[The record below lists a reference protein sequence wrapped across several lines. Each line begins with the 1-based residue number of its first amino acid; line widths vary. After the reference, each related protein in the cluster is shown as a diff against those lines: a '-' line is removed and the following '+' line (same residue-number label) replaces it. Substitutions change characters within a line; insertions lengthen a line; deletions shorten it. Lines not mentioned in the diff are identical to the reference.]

1 MTNKKF
7 KLTAAAVAL
16 AACAAAQPVSAS
28 AADELP
34 DAFPEQDA
42 VVQPKKA
49 PAADTAE
56 INDTVSP
63 SAADAAQDTTPGD
76 DSDPAE
82 EPQPALPVLGPKDT
96 VAYPPAETVQNPDGS
111 VTETAQGTVT
121 DGETGKDKG
130 TADKT
135 ETRTDESSTTYD
147 PAGTVVDKTTTK
159 NPDGSVTETTT
170 TVSQGTTTTTTTVEG
185 SASSS
190 TSKTETTPKD
200 ELDADEELKD
210 ITVDWSTGKGA
221 DVGGGYTVTDASDVS
236 EDGNSRQLTLTKV
249 THETGSMEG
258 QDIAKLIDAG
268 YVDNGDGTYTL
279 TKTITDANGRQ
290 QQTTVTVDSSTASRT
305 VTTTLIVKVEKSTQH
320 GHEDVKQDYT
330 YPPETTLTDPAGNS
344 YTLSIA
350 DLLADPDAQRSE
362 DGKTITVQKGS
373 KTYTLTLGDET
384 TAGQAELS
392 NQDLAALMGGEEK
405 GYTVGKDGALYL
417 TKDGETCKLDADQTA
432 LLRKQMKVHVK
443 VENDKGTLGSQQL
456 ANGSQ
461 TPEQAAAAAK
471 QAALEKALTA
481 AAAKASGAENV
492 SFADFT
498 RNEDGSYT
506 YTHDRK
512 TYTFAV
518 TVSGET
524 SETYQVTETASET
537 NNGESGTHTVTGS
550 ATAGGAVIA
559 WSSESGKPY
568 FQLDGST
575 AASPLTDKL
584 DAPEGASDIKTDAEG
599 RVTEYTRTVDGKT
612 KVYRFH
618 YDSSASLTDDEK
630 RDYALKQLAAEKGM
644 TVEQLVA
651 AGYTVT
657 DTSFTGLTRIAWDVF
672 DKADSTE
679 APGTVQQGDSWT
691 ITPAGEGDDATYTI
705 VKNDHTYTGLKK
717 DGDTYTSEV
726 TDASGK
732 TVKTTITLK
741 NKNELTDKQI
751 LALLADKTAGA
762 SDLAVTRKDGKVTAT
777 YTKGQTIYT
786 IDCTDLLE
794 QTLSVETRESW
805 SLSETRTEDEKD
817 DAYQKL
823 WDQIDAIR
831 QSLKPNQVLKV
842 GDMEITSTSTKEDII
857 KKITTAVSLNNM
869 NEDQLAKILKEQEKL
884 AQDPNKKVWVNE
896 DTVGTQYEA
905 MYHEL
910 RKNYYTGGTNDD
922 LKHLELITDSTLHL
936 LPDEGG
942 SSKTT
947 DCLIIR
953 NGLQLEWNYNVD
965 DLLNKPA
972 SNQKAGLA
980 KNIGFDKTDGI
991 QGFYEYA
998 RTENQEY
1005 NNNPT
1010 KSAFYKLTGTVVYD
1024 ALTNADGTVQHYA
1037 TYGEAVAAYKA
1048 AMEAQ
1053 GKKVTDADIQRQVVR
1068 LSDQSWYD
1076 ANKGTP
1082 ETVWYQVYLNNSKL
1096 SAYGYMDVSSNKCAN
1111 ATKAR
1116 WNHSNSWYGG
1126 YDLKISDL
1134 VQVESGEVVGQNE
1147 STIKTYVAPLTVITK
1162 EDDAVGTSMS
1172 ARTASTAAYS
1182 GSGWQQRGSYT
1193 AGFQQTTTE
1202 TTTETGTGTY
1212 DTVKPWQ
1219 QTTAET
1225 DATAEKLDGKITYTY
1240 RSEKDPVVT
1249 LDGDKTV
1256 QTDTKASV
1264 RYTYGCVSTTDA
1276 APLVTTTTQTKPGT
1290 PEQTPADSLPAETP
1304 ADTVVPPA
1312 ETPTVTP
1319 AAPAASTLPQTGVNR
1334 LAVLFSALSGSLLLG
1349 LGAALN
1355 RRKENR

>member
-16 AACAAAQPVSAS
+16 AACAAAQPVSAA

-42 VVQPKKA
+42 VVQPEKA

-147 PAGTVVDKTTTK
+147 PAGTVVDKTTTE

-170 TVSQGTTTTTTTVEG
+170 TVSQGSTTTTTTVEG
-185 SASSS
+185 SVSSS

-221 DVGGGYTVTDASDVS
+221 KVGGDYTVTDESALS

-249 THETGSMEG
+249 THETGSMAG

-305 VTTTLIVKVEKSTQH
+305 VTTTLIIKVEKSTHH
-320 GHEDVKQDYT
+320 GREDVKQDYT
-330 YPPETTLTDPAGNS
+330 YPSETTLTDGAGNS

-362 DGKTITVQKGS
+362 DGKTITVKQGS

-405 GYTVGKDGALYL
+405 GYTVGKDGAIYL
-417 TKDGETCKLDADQTA
+417 TRDGETCKLDADQTA
-432 LLRKQMKVHVK
+432 LLRKQMNVHVK

-456 ANGSQ
+456 ADGSQ
-461 TPEQAAAAAK
+461 TPQQAADAAK
-471 QAALEKALTA
+471 QAALENALTA
-481 AAAKASGAENV
+481 AAAKASGVETV
-492 SFADFT
+492 SFSELTLNA
-498 RNEDGSYT
+498 NGSYT
-506 YTHDRK
+506 YTHDGK

-524 SETYQVTETASET
+524 GETYQVTETASET

-559 WSSESGKPY
+559 WSESGKPY

-584 DAPEGASDIKTDAEG
+584 GAPSDATDIKTDAEG
-599 RVTEYTRTVDGKT
+599 RVTEYTRTVGGKT

-618 YDSSASLTDDEK
+618 YDSASLTDDEK
-630 RDYALKQLAAEKGM
+630 QAYALKQLAAEKGM

-672 DKADSTE
+672 EKADSTG
-679 APGTVQQGDSWT
+679 ASSTVQQGSSWT

-705 VKNDHTYTGLKK
+705 VKNGQTYTGLKK

-732 TVKTTITLK
+732 TTKTTITLK
-741 NKNELTDKQI
+741 NKNDLTDKQI
-751 LALLADKTAGA
+751 LALLADRTAGA

-794 QTLSVETRESW
+794 QTLSVETRENYTI
-805 SLSETRTEDEKD
+805 SETRTEDDKD
-817 DAYQKL
+817 DAYNEL
-823 WDQIDAIR
+823 WKQIDAIR
-831 QSLKPNQVLKV
+831 ATLKPNQVLKV
-842 GDMEITSTSTKEDII
+842 GDVEITSKSTKTDII
-857 KKITTAVSLNNM
+857 QKITTAVSLNNM
-869 NEDQLAKILKEQEKL
+869 NKDQLAKILKEQEKL
-884 AQDPNKKVWVNE
+884 AKDPNKKVWVNE
-896 DTVGTQYEA
+896 DTKGTKDESLYYEQ
-905 MYHEL
+905 
-910 RKNYYTGGTNDD
+910 RKNFYSGASGDNLRHLD
-922 LKHLELITDSTLHL
+922 LVTDSTLCL
-936 LPDEGG
+936 LPDKDGVR
-942 SSKTT
+942 KPT

-953 NGLQLEWNYNVD
+953 DGLHLEWNYD
-965 DLLNKPA
+965 ADKLLNEPK
-972 SNQKAGLA
+972 SNQEARLTT
-980 KNIGFDKTDGI
+980 NIGYDSEGKH
-991 QGFYEYA
+991 YEYTRA
-998 RTENQEY
+998 DGSIRD

-1037 TYGEAVAAYKA
+1037 TYDEAVAAYKA

-1053 GKKVTDADIQRQVVR
+1053 DKEVTNANIQRQVVR
-1068 LSDQSWYD
+1068 LSDKCWYD
-1076 ANKGTP
+1076 SGTKN
-1082 ETVWYQVYLNNSKL
+1082 VWYQVYTNSSTL
-1096 SAYGYMDVSSNKCAN
+1096 SAYGYMDVSSNDCIN
-1111 ATKAR
+1111 VTKDR
-1116 WNHSNSWYGG
+1116 SSHTSNWYGG

-1162 EDDAVGTSMS
+1162 EADAVNTSMT
-1172 ARTASTAAYS
+1172 ACTASTAEQR
-1182 GSGWQQRGSYT
+1182 GTGWQQQGSYS

-1225 DATAEKLDGKITYTY
+1225 DETAEKLDGNVTYTY

-1256 QTDTKASV
+1256 QTDTEASV

-1276 APLVTTTTQTKPGT
+1276 APLVTTTTQTKPST

-1312 ETPTVTP
+1312 ETPAVTP

>member
-28 AADELP
+28 AAAETPELV
-34 DAFPEQDA
+34 PENDA
-42 VVQPKKA
+42 VVQPEEKETTAPAKKA
-49 PAADTAE
+49 AAADPAVEKSGTTE
-56 INDTVSP
+56 V
-63 SAADAAQDTTPGD
+63 AQTP
-76 DSDPAE
+76 
-82 EPQPALPVLGPKDT
+82 LPVLGPKDT
-96 VAYPPAETVQNPDGS
+96 IAYPPAETVQNPDGS
-111 VTETAQGTVT
+111 TTETTEGPVT
-121 DGETGKDKG
+121 DGATGKDKG

-147 PAGTVVDKTTTK
+147 PAGTVVDKTTTE

-221 DVGGGYTVTDASDVS
+221 EVGGNYIVTGESELS

-320 GHEDVKQDYT
+320 GREDVKQDYT
-330 YPPETTLTDPAGNS
+330 YPPETTLTDGAGNT
-344 YTLSIA
+344 YTLHIA
-350 DLLADPDAQRSE
+350 ELLADPAAQRSE

-461 TPEQAAAAAK
+461 TPQQAAAAAK
-471 QAALEKALTA
+471 QAALENALTA
-481 AAAKASGAENV
+481 AAAKASGVETV
-492 SFADFT
+492 SFSELTLNA
-498 RNEDGSYT
+498 NGSYT
-506 YTHDRK
+506 YTHDGK

-559 WSSESGKPY
+559 WRSESGKPY
-568 FQLDGST
+568 FQLDGNT
-575 AASPLTDKL
+575 AASPLTEAL
-584 DAPEGASDIKTDAEG
+584 GAPSDATDIKTDAEG
-599 RVTEYTRTVDGKT
+599 RVTEYTLTVGGKT

-618 YDSSASLTDDEK
+618 YDSASLTDDEK

-679 APGTVQQGDSWT
+679 TPGTVQQGSSWT

-705 VKNDHTYTGLKK
+705 VKNGQTYTGLKK

-732 TVKTTITLK
+732 TTKTTITLK
-741 NKNELTDKQI
+741 NKNDLTDKQI

-805 SLSETRTEDEKD
+805 SLSETRTEDDKD
-817 DAYQKL
+817 DAYDEL
-823 WDQIDAIR
+823 WKQIDTIR
-831 QSLKPNQVLKV
+831 KSLKPNQTLKV
-842 GDMEITSTSTKEDII
+842 GDMEITSKSTKTDII
-857 KKITTAVSLNNM
+857 QKITTAVSLNNM
-869 NEDQLAKILKEQEKL
+869 NKDQLAKILKEQEKL

-896 DTVGTQYEA
+896 DTKGTKDESLYYEQ
-905 MYHEL
+905 
-910 RKNYYTGGTNDD
+910 RKNYYSGTSGDD
-922 LKHLELITDSTLHL
+922 LRHLDLVTDSTLCL
-936 LPDEGG
+936 LPDKDGTR
-942 SSKTT
+942 KPT

-953 NGLQLEWNYNVD
+953 DGLHLEWNYD
-965 DLLNKPA
+965 ADKLLNNPK
-972 SNQKAGLA
+972 SNQEARLT
-980 KNIGFDKTDGI
+980 KNIGYDSEAKH
-991 QGFYEYA
+991 YEYT
-998 RTENQEY
+998 RIDGSIRD

-1024 ALTNADGTVQHYA
+1024 ALTDTDGAVKRYPSYDA
-1037 TYGEAVAAYKA
+1037 AVAAYKA

-1053 GKKVTDADIQRQVVR
+1053 GKEVTDADIQRQVVR
-1068 LSDQSWYD
+1068 LSDKCWYD
-1076 ANKGTP
+1076 SGTKN
-1082 ETVWYQVYLNNSKL
+1082 VWYQVYTNSSTL
-1096 SAYGYMDVSSNKCAN
+1096 SAYGYMDVSSNDCIN
-1111 ATKAR
+1111 VTKDR
-1116 WNHSNSWYGG
+1116 SNHTSNWYGG

-1172 ARTASTAAYS
+1172 ARTASTAAHS
-1182 GSGWQQRGSYT
+1182 GSGWQQQGSYR
-1193 AGFQQTTTE
+1193 AGFRQTTTG
-1202 TTTETGTGTY
+1202 TTTKTGTAAY
-1212 DTVKPWQ
+1212 DTVTPWQ

-1312 ETPTVTP
+1312 ETPAVTP

-1334 LAVLFSALSGSLLLG
+1334 LAVLFSALSGSVLLG
-1349 LGAALN
+1349 LGAVLN
-1355 RRKENR
+1355 RRKEDR

>member
-96 VAYPPAETVQNPDGS
+96 IAYPPAETVQNPDGS
-111 VTETAQGTVT
+111 TTETTEGPVT

-147 PAGTVVDKTTTK
+147 PAGTVVDKTTTE

-221 DVGGGYTVTDASDVS
+221 EVGGNYIVTGESELS

-305 VTTTLIVKVEKSTQH
+305 VTTTLIIKVEKSTQH
-320 GHEDVKQDYT
+320 GREDVKQDYT
-330 YPPETTLTDPAGNS
+330 YPPDTTLTDGAGNT
-344 YTLSIA
+344 YTLHIA
-350 DLLADPDAQRSE
+350 ELLADPAAQRSE

-471 QAALEKALTA
+471 QAALENALTA
-481 AAAKASGAENV
+481 AAAKASGVETV
-492 SFADFT
+492 SFSELTLNA
-498 RNEDGSYT
+498 NGSYT
-506 YTHDRK
+506 YTHDGK

-559 WSSESGKPY
+559 WRSESGKPY
-568 FQLDGST
+568 FQLDGNT
-575 AASPLTDKL
+575 AASPLTEAL
-584 DAPEGASDIKTDAEG
+584 GAPSDATDIKTDAEG
-599 RVTEYTRTVDGKT
+599 RVTEYTLTVGGKT

-618 YDSSASLTDDEK
+618 YDSASLTDDEK
-630 RDYALKQLAAEKGM
+630 QAYALKQLAAEKGM

-679 APGTVQQGDSWT
+679 TPGTVQQGSSWT

-705 VKNDHTYTGLKK
+705 VKNGQTYTGLKK

-732 TVKTTITLK
+732 TTKTTITLK
-741 NKNELTDKQI
+741 NKNDLTDKQI

-817 DAYQKL
+817 DAYDEL
-823 WDQIDAIR
+823 WKQIDAIR
-831 QSLKPNQVLKV
+831 ATLKPNQVLKV
-842 GDMEITSTSTKEDII
+842 GDMEITSTSTKTDII
-857 KKITTAVSLNNM
+857 QKITTAVSLNNM
-869 NEDQLAKILKEQEKL
+869 NKDQLANILKEQEAL

-896 DTVGTQYEA
+896 DTKGTKDESLYYEQ
-905 MYHEL
+905 
-910 RKNYYTGGTNDD
+910 RKNYYSGTSGDD
-922 LKHLELITDSTLHL
+922 LRHLDLVTDSTLRL
-936 LPDEGG
+936 LPGKDGTR
-942 SSKTT
+942 KPT

-953 NGLQLEWNYNVD
+953 DGLHLEWNYD
-965 DLLNKPA
+965 ADKLLNEPT
-972 SNQKAGLA
+972 SNQEARLTT
-980 KNIGFDKTDGI
+980 NIGYDSEGKH
-991 QGFYEYA
+991 YEYT
-998 RTENQEY
+998 RIDGSIRD

-1024 ALTNADGTVQHYA
+1024 ALTNADGTIQHYA
-1037 TYGEAVAAYKA
+1037 TYDEAVAAYKA

-1068 LSDQSWYD
+1068 LSDKCWYD
-1076 ANKGTP
+1076 SGTKN
-1082 ETVWYQVYLNNSKL
+1082 VWYQVYTNSSTL
-1096 SAYGYMDVSSNKCAN
+1096 SAYGYMDVSSNDCIN
-1111 ATKAR
+1111 VTKDR
-1116 WNHSNSWYGG
+1116 SSHTSNWYGG

-1147 STIKTYVAPLTVITK
+1147 STIKTYLAPLTVITK

-1182 GSGWQQRGSYT
+1182 GSGWQQQGSYS
-1193 AGFQQTTTE
+1193 AGFRQTTTG
-1202 TTTETGTGTY
+1202 TTTKTGTAAY
-1212 DTVKPWQ
+1212 DTVTPWQ

-1312 ETPTVTP
+1312 ETPAVTP

>member
-28 AADELP
+28 AAAETPELV
-34 DAFPEQDA
+34 PENDA
-42 VVQPKKA
+42 VVQPEEKETTA
-49 PAADTAE
+49 PAKK
-56 INDTVSP
+56 
-63 SAADAAQDTTPGD
+63 AADA
-76 DSDPAE
+76 DPAVE
-82 EPQPALPVLGPKDT
+82 KSGTTEVAQTPLPVLGPKDT
-96 VAYPPAETVQNPDGS
+96 IAYPPAETVQNPDGS
-111 VTETAQGTVT
+111 TTETTEGPVT

-221 DVGGGYTVTDASDVS
+221 EVGGNYIVTGESELS

-249 THETGSMEG
+249 THETGSMAG

-320 GHEDVKQDYT
+320 GREDVKQDYT
-330 YPPETTLTDPAGNS
+330 YPPETTLTDGAGNS
-344 YTLSIA
+344 YTLHIA
-350 DLLADPDAQRSE
+350 ELLADPDAQRSE
-362 DGKTITVQKGS
+362 DGKTITVKKGS

-392 NQDLAALMGGEEK
+392 NKDLAALMGGEEK
-405 GYTVGKDGALYL
+405 GYTVGKDGAIYL

-471 QAALEKALTA
+471 QAALENALTA
-481 AAAKASGAENV
+481 AAAKASGVETV
-492 SFADFT
+492 SFSELTLNA
-498 RNEDGSYT
+498 NGSYT
-506 YTHDRK
+506 YTHDGK

-550 ATAGGAVIA
+550 ATAGGATIA
-559 WSSESGKPY
+559 WRKDGKPY

-575 AASPLTDKL
+575 ADSPLTDKL
-584 DAPEGASDIKTDAEG
+584 GAPSDATDIKTDAEG

-618 YDSSASLTDDEK
+618 YDSSASLTEPEK
-630 RDYALKQLAAEKGM
+630 KDYALKQLAAEKGM

-691 ITPAGEGDDATYTI
+691 IAPAGEGDDATYTI
-705 VKNDHTYTGLKK
+705 VKNGHTYTGLKK

-726 TDASGK
+726 TNADGK
-732 TVKTTITLK
+732 TTKTTITLTSK
-741 NKNELTDKQI
+741 NDLTDKQI

-762 SDLAVTRKDGKVTAT
+762 TDLAVTRKDGKVTAT
-777 YTKGQTIYT
+777 YTKDHTIYT
-786 IDCTDLLE
+786 IDCTGLLE
-794 QTLSVETRESW
+794 QTLSVETRENW
-805 SLSETRTEDEKD
+805 SLSETRTEDDKE
-817 DAYQKL
+817 DAYDEL
-823 WDQIDAIR
+823 WKKIDAIR
-831 QSLKPNQVLKV
+831 KSLKPNQTLKV
-842 GDMEITSTSTKEDII
+842 GDVEITSESTKTDII
-857 KKITTAVSLNNM
+857 QKITTAVSLNNM
-869 NEDQLAKILKEQEKL
+869 NKDQLAKILKEQEAL
-884 AQDPNKKVWVNE
+884 AKDPNKKVWVNE

-910 RKNYYTGGTNDD
+910 RNNYYTGGTNDY
-922 LKHLELITDSTLHL
+922 LQHLELVTDSTLHL
-936 LPDEGG
+936 LPDKDGVRQ
-942 SSKTT
+942 SS

-953 NGLQLEWNYNVD
+953 DGLHLEWNYD
-965 DLLNKPA
+965 ADKLLNDPK
-972 SNQKAGLA
+972 SNKEAGLA
-980 KNIGFDKTDGI
+980 KNIGYDKTGGI

-998 RTENQEY
+998 RTERQEH

-1010 KSAFYKLTGTVVYD
+1010 KSAFYRLTGTVVYD
-1024 ALTNADGTVQHYA
+1024 ALTDTDGAVQHYTSYDA
-1037 TYGEAVAAYKA
+1037 AVAAYKA

-1111 ATKAR
+1111 VTKAR

-1147 STIKTYVAPLTVITK
+1147 STIKTYLAPLTVITK
-1162 EDDAVGTSMS
+1162 EDDAVGTSMT
-1172 ARTASTAAYS
+1172 ARTASTADHS
-1182 GSGWQQRGSYT
+1182 GSGWQQQGSYS
-1193 AGFQQTTTE
+1193 AGFQQTTTK
-1202 TTTETGTGTY
+1202 TTTATGTGTY

-1225 DATAEKLDGKITYTY
+1225 DATAEKLDGKVTYTY

-1256 QTDTKASV
+1256 QTDTEASV
-1264 RYTYGCVSTTDA
+1264 TYTYGCVSTTDA
-1276 APLVTTTTQTKPGT
+1276 APLVTTTTQTTPGT

-1312 ETPTVTP
+1312 ETPAVTP

-1334 LAVLFSALSGSLLLG
+1334 LAVLFSALSGSVLLG
-1349 LGAALN
+1349 LGAVLN
-1355 RRKENR
+1355 RRKEDR

>member
-42 VVQPKKA
+42 VVQPEKA

-147 PAGTVVDKTTTK
+147 PAGTVVDKTTTE

-221 DVGGGYTVTDASDVS
+221 EVGGNYTVTGESELS

-305 VTTTLIVKVEKSTQH
+305 VTTTLIIKVEKSTQH
-320 GHEDVKQDYT
+320 GREDVKQDYT
-330 YPPETTLTDPAGNS
+330 YPPETTLTDGAGNS
-344 YTLSIA
+344 YTLHIA
-350 DLLADPDAQRSE
+350 ELLADPDAQRSE

-432 LLRKQMKVHVK
+432 LLRKQIKVHVK

-456 ANGSQ
+456 ADGSQ
-461 TPEQAAAAAK
+461 TPQQAAAAAK
-471 QAALEKALTA
+471 QAALENALTA
-481 AAAKASGAENV
+481 AAAKASGVETV
-492 SFADFT
+492 SFSELTLNA
-498 RNEDGSYT
+498 NGSYT
-506 YTHDRK
+506 YTHDGK

-537 NNGESGTHTVTGS
+537 NGGESGTHTVTGS

-559 WSSESGKPY
+559 WRSESGKPY

-575 AASPLTDKL
+575 AASPLTDAL
-584 DAPEGASDIKTDAEG
+584 GAPSDATDIKTDAEG

-618 YDSSASLTDDEK
+618 YDSASLTDDEK
-630 RDYALKQLAAEKGM
+630 RDYALKKLAAEKDM

-679 APGTVQQGDSWT
+679 TPGTVQQGSSWT

-705 VKNDHTYTGLKK
+705 VKNGQTYTGLKK

-732 TVKTTITLK
+732 TTKTTITLK
-741 NKNELTDKQI
+741 NKNKLTDDQI
-751 LALLADKTAGA
+751 LALLADKTADA
-762 SDLAVTRKDGKVTAT
+762 TDIALTRNDGKVTVT
-777 YTKGQTIYT
+777 YTKDHTIYT
-786 IDCTDLLE
+786 IDCTGLLE

-805 SLSETRTEDEKD
+805 SLSETRTEDDKD

-842 GDMEITSTSTKEDII
+842 GDMEITSTSTKTDII
-857 KKITTAVSLNNM
+857 QKITTAVSLNNM
-869 NEDQLAKILKEQEKL
+869 NKDQLAKILKEQEKL

-896 DTVGTQYEA
+896 DTKGTKDESLYYEQ
-905 MYHEL
+905 
-910 RKNYYTGGTNDD
+910 RKNYYSGTSGDD
-922 LKHLELITDSTLHL
+922 LRHLDLVTDSTLCL
-936 LPDEGG
+936 LPDKDGTR
-942 SSKTT
+942 KPT

-953 NGLQLEWNYNVD
+953 DGLHLEWNYD
-965 DLLNKPA
+965 ADKLLNNPK
-972 SNQKAGLA
+972 SNQEARLT
-980 KNIGFDKTDGI
+980 KNIGYDSEAKH
-991 QGFYEYA
+991 YEYT
-998 RTENQEY
+998 RIDGSIRD

-1024 ALTNADGTVQHYA
+1024 ALTDTDGAVKRYPSYDA
-1037 TYGEAVAAYKA
+1037 AVAAYKA

-1053 GKKVTDADIQRQVVR
+1053 GKEVTDADIQRQVVR
-1068 LSDQSWYD
+1068 LSDKCWYD
-1076 ANKGTP
+1076 SGTKN
-1082 ETVWYQVYLNNSKL
+1082 VWYQVYTNSSTL
-1096 SAYGYMDVSSNKCAN
+1096 SAYGYMDVSSNDCIN
-1111 ATKAR
+1111 VTKDR
-1116 WNHSNSWYGG
+1116 SNHTSNWYGG

-1172 ARTASTAAYS
+1172 ARTASTAAHS
-1182 GSGWQQRGSYT
+1182 GSGWQQQGSYS
-1193 AGFQQTTTE
+1193 AGFRQTTTG
-1202 TTTETGTGTY
+1202 TTTKTGTAAY
-1212 DTVKPWQ
+1212 DTVTPWQ

-1312 ETPTVTP
+1312 ETPAVTP

-1334 LAVLFSALSGSLLLG
+1334 LAVLFSALSGSVLLG
-1349 LGAALN
+1349 LGAVLN
-1355 RRKENR
+1355 RRKEDR

>member
-96 VAYPPAETVQNPDGS
+96 IAYPPAETVQNPDGS
-111 VTETAQGTVT
+111 TTETTEGPVT

-147 PAGTVVDKTTTK
+147 PAGTVVDKTTTE

-221 DVGGGYTVTDASDVS
+221 DVGGGYTVTGESELS

-305 VTTTLIVKVEKSTQH
+305 VTTTLIIKVEKSTQH
-320 GHEDVKQDYT
+320 GREDVKQDYT
-330 YPPETTLTDPAGNS
+330 YPPETTLTDGAGNT
-344 YTLSIA
+344 YTLHIA
-350 DLLADPDAQRSE
+350 ELLADPAAQRSE

-405 GYTVGKDGALYL
+405 GYTVGKDGAIYR

-456 ANGSQ
+456 ADGSQ

-471 QAALEKALTA
+471 QAALENALTA
-481 AAAKASGAENV
+481 AAAKASGVETV
-492 SFADFT
+492 SFSELTLNA
-498 RNEDGSYT
+498 NGSYT
-506 YTHDRK
+506 YTHDGK

-559 WSSESGKPY
+559 WRSESGKPY

-575 AASPLTDKL
+575 AASPLTDAL
-584 DAPEGASDIKTDAEG
+584 GAPSDATDIKTDAEG

-630 RDYALKQLAAEKGM
+630 RDYALKKLAAEKDM

-679 APGTVQQGDSWT
+679 TPGTVQQGSSWT

-705 VKNDHTYTGLKK
+705 VKNGQTYTGLKK

-732 TVKTTITLK
+732 TLKTTITLK
-741 NKNELTDKQI
+741 NKNKLTDDQI
-751 LALLADKTAGA
+751 LALLADKTADA
-762 SDLAVTRKDGKVTAT
+762 TDIALTRNDGKVTVT
-777 YTKGQTIYT
+777 YTKDQTIYT

-805 SLSETRTEDEKD
+805 SLSETRTEDDKD
-817 DAYQKL
+817 DAYDEL
-823 WDQIDAIR
+823 WKQIDTIR
-831 QSLKPNQVLKV
+831 KSLKPNQVLKV
-842 GDMEITSTSTKEDII
+842 GDMEITSTSTKTDII
-857 KKITTAVSLNNM
+857 QKITTAVSLNNM

-896 DTVGTQYEA
+896 DTKGTKDESLYYEQ
-905 MYHEL
+905 
-910 RKNYYTGGTNDD
+910 RKNYYSGTSGDD
-922 LKHLELITDSTLHL
+922 LRHLDLVTDSTLCL
-936 LPDEGG
+936 LPDKDGVRQ
-942 SSKTT
+942 SS

-953 NGLQLEWNYNVD
+953 DGLHLEWNYD
-965 DLLNKPA
+965 ADKLLNNPK
-972 SNQKAGLA
+972 SNQEARLT
-980 KNIGFDKTDGI
+980 KNIGYDSEAKH
-991 QGFYEYA
+991 YEYT
-998 RTENQEY
+998 RIDGSIRD

-1024 ALTNADGTVQHYA
+1024 ALTDTDGAVKRYPSYDA
-1037 TYGEAVAAYKA
+1037 AVAAYKA

-1053 GKKVTDADIQRQVVR
+1053 GKEVTDADIQRQVVR
-1068 LSDQSWYD
+1068 LSDKCWYD
-1076 ANKGTP
+1076 SGTKN
-1082 ETVWYQVYLNNSKL
+1082 VWYQVYTNSSTL
-1096 SAYGYMDVSSNKCAN
+1096 SAYGYMDVSSNDCIN
-1111 ATKAR
+1111 VTKDR
-1116 WNHSNSWYGG
+1116 SSHTSNWYGG

-1172 ARTASTAAYS
+1172 TRTASTAAHS
-1182 GSGWQQRGSYT
+1182 GSGWQQQGSYR
-1193 AGFQQTTTE
+1193 AGFRQTATE
-1202 TTTETGTGTY
+1202 TTTATGTGTY

-1276 APLVTTTTQTKPGT
+1276 APLVTTTTQTTPGT

-1312 ETPTVTP
+1312 EAPAVTP

>member
-28 AADELP
+28 AAAETPELV
-34 DAFPEQDA
+34 PENDA
-42 VVQPKKA
+42 VVQPEEKETTA
-49 PAADTAE
+49 PAKK
-56 INDTVSP
+56 
-63 SAADAAQDTTPGD
+63 AADA
-76 DSDPAE
+76 DPAVE
-82 EPQPALPVLGPKDT
+82 KSGTTEVAQTPLPVLGPKDT
-96 VAYPPAETVQNPDGS
+96 IAYPPAETVQNPDGS
-111 VTETAQGTVT
+111 TTETTEGPVT
-121 DGETGKDKG
+121 DGATGKDKG
-130 TADKT
+130 IADKT

-147 PAGTVVDKTTTK
+147 PAGTVVDKTTTE

-221 DVGGGYTVTDASDVS
+221 EVGGNYIVTGESELS

-249 THETGSMEG
+249 THETGSMAG

-268 YVDNGDGTYTL
+268 YVNNGDGTYTL

-320 GHEDVKQDYT
+320 GREDVKQDYT
-330 YPPETTLTDPAGNS
+330 YPPETTLTDGAGNS
-344 YTLSIA
+344 YTLHIA
-350 DLLADPDAQRSE
+350 ELLADPDAQRSE
-362 DGKTITVQKGS
+362 DGKTITVKKGS

-456 ANGSQ
+456 ADGSQ

-471 QAALEKALTA
+471 QAALENALTA

-498 RNEDGSYT
+498 RNEDGTYT
-506 YTHDRK
+506 YTHDDK

-559 WSSESGKPY
+559 WRSESGKPY
-568 FQLDGST
+568 FQLDGNT
-575 AASPLTDKL
+575 AASPLTEAL
-584 DAPEGASDIKTDAEG
+584 GAPSDATDIKTDAEG
-599 RVTEYTRTVDGKT
+599 RVTEYTLTVGGKT

-618 YDSSASLTDDEK
+618 YDSASLTDDEK

-679 APGTVQQGDSWT
+679 APGTVQQGDSWSVT
-691 ITPAGEGDDATYTI
+691 ADGEGDDTTYTI
-705 VKNDHTYTGLKK
+705 VKNGHTYTGLKK

-732 TVKTTITLK
+732 TTKTTITLK
-741 NKNELTDKQI
+741 NKNDLTDKQI
-751 LALLADKTAGA
+751 LALLADRTADA
-762 SDLAVTRKDGKVTAT
+762 TDIAVTRKDGKVTAT
-777 YTKGQTIYT
+777 YTKDHTIYT
-786 IDCTDLLE
+786 IDCTGLLE
-794 QTLSVETRESW
+794 QTLSVETRENW
-805 SLSETRTEDEKD
+805 SLSETRTEDDKD
-817 DAYQKL
+817 DAYDEL
-823 WDQIDAIR
+823 WKQIDAIR
-831 QSLKPNQVLKV
+831 QTLQPNQVLKV
-842 GDMEITSTSTKEDII
+842 GDMEITSKSTKTDII
-857 KKITTAVSLNNM
+857 QKITTAVSLNNM
-869 NEDQLAKILKEQEKL
+869 NKDQLANILKEQEAL
-884 AQDPNKKVWVNE
+884 AKDQMTTGNTWNDPHK
-896 DTVGTQYEA
+896 D
-905 MYHEL
+905 
-910 RKNYYTGGTNDD
+910 YYTGESGDTI
-922 LKHLELITDSTLHL
+922 KHLELVIGSTLHL
-936 LPDEGG
+936 VPDKDG

-947 DCLIIR
+947 DCVIIGD
-953 NGLQLEWNYNVD
+953 GLHLEWNYDAD
-965 DLLNKPA
+965 DLVKDGKYTQEALLEGEIGYDDSGGN
-972 SNQKAGLA
+972 A
-980 KNIGFDKTDGI
+980 KY
-991 QGFYEYA
+991 YEYT
-998 RTENQEY
+998 RKNTEHGNWNNS

-1010 KSAFYKLTGTVVYD
+1010 RSAFYKVTGAVVYD
-1024 ALTNADGTVQHYA
+1024 AVLDETGSVQ
-1037 TYGEAVAAYKA
+1037 TFTDKNEAIAAYKA
-1048 AMEAQ
+1048 AMAAM
-1053 GKKVTDADIQRQVVR
+1053 GKKVSDDDIKRQIVEFHDEIWGSVNSSSR
-1068 LSDQSWYD
+1068 
-1076 ANKGTP
+1076 KT
-1082 ETVWYQVYLNNSKL
+1082 WYQVYTNSSKL
-1096 SAYGYMDVSSNKCAN
+1096 SAYGYLDLDSNACAN
-1111 ATKAR
+1111 STYFYKDQ
-1116 WNHSNSWYGG
+1116 SWWFGG
-1126 YDLKISDL
+1126 YDLKLSDL
-1134 VQVESGEVVGQNE
+1134 VQMESGEVVGQNE
-1147 STIKTYVAPLTVITK
+1147 STIKTYLAPLTVITK

-1172 ARTASTAAYS
+1172 ARTASTAAHS
-1182 GSGWQQRGSYT
+1182 GSGWQQQGSYS
-1193 AGFQQTTTE
+1193 AGFRQTTTG
-1202 TTTETGTGTY
+1202 TTTKTGTAAY
-1212 DTVKPWQ
+1212 DTVTPWQ

-1225 DATAEKLDGKITYTY
+1225 DETAEKLDGDVTYTY

-1256 QTDTKASV
+1256 QTDTETSV
-1264 RYTYGCVSTTDA
+1264 RYTYVCVSTTDA

-1312 ETPTVTP
+1312 EAPVVAP

-1334 LAVLFSALSGSLLLG
+1334 LAVLFSALSGSILLG

>member
-96 VAYPPAETVQNPDGS
+96 VAYPPVETVQNPDGS
-111 VTETAQGTVT
+111 TTETTEGPVT
-121 DGETGKDKG
+121 DGATGKDKG

-147 PAGTVVDKTTTK
+147 PAGTVVDKTTTE

-221 DVGGGYTVTDASDVS
+221 EVGGNYIVTGESELS

-320 GHEDVKQDYT
+320 GREDVKQDYT
-330 YPPETTLTDPAGNS
+330 YPPETTLTDGAGNT
-344 YTLSIA
+344 YTLHIA
-350 DLLADPDAQRSE
+350 DLLADPAAQRSE

-456 ANGSQ
+456 ADGSQ

-471 QAALEKALTA
+471 QAALENALTA
-481 AAAKASGAENV
+481 AAAKASGVETV
-492 SFADFT
+492 SFSELTLNA
-498 RNEDGSYT
+498 NGSYT
-506 YTHDRK
+506 YTHDGK

-559 WSSESGKPY
+559 WRSESGKPY
-568 FQLDGST
+568 FQLDGNT
-575 AASPLTDKL
+575 AASPLTEAL
-584 DAPEGASDIKTDAEG
+584 GAPSDATDIKTDAEG
-599 RVTEYTRTVDGKT
+599 RVTEYTLTVGGKT

-618 YDSSASLTDDEK
+618 YDSASLTDDEK

-679 APGTVQQGDSWT
+679 TPGTVQQGSSWT

-705 VKNDHTYTGLKK
+705 VKNGQTYTGLKK

-732 TVKTTITLK
+732 TTKTTITLK
-741 NKNELTDKQI
+741 NKNDLTDKQI

-805 SLSETRTEDEKD
+805 SLSETRTEDDKD
-817 DAYQKL
+817 DAYDEL
-823 WDQIDAIR
+823 WKQIDTIR
-831 QSLKPNQVLKV
+831 KSLKPSQTLKV
-842 GDMEITSTSTKEDII
+842 GDMEITSKSTKTDII
-857 KKITTAVSLNNM
+857 QKITTAVSLNNM
-869 NEDQLAKILKEQEKL
+869 NKDQLAKILKEQEKL

-896 DTVGTQYEA
+896 DTKGTKDESLYYEQ
-905 MYHEL
+905 
-910 RKNYYTGGTNDD
+910 RKNYYSGTSGDD
-922 LKHLELITDSTLHL
+922 LRHLDLVTDSTLCL
-936 LPDEGG
+936 LPDKDGTR
-942 SSKTT
+942 KPT

-953 NGLQLEWNYNVD
+953 DGLHLEWNYD
-965 DLLNKPA
+965 ADKLLNEPK
-972 SNQKAGLA
+972 SNQEARLTT
-980 KNIGFDKTDGI
+980 NIGYDSEGKH
-991 QGFYEYA
+991 YEYTRA
-998 RTENQEY
+998 DGSIRD

-1037 TYGEAVAAYKA
+1037 TYDEAVAAYKA

-1053 GKKVTDADIQRQVVR
+1053 DKEVTNANIQRQVVR
-1068 LSDQSWYD
+1068 LSDKCWYD
-1076 ANKGTP
+1076 SGTKN
-1082 ETVWYQVYLNNSKL
+1082 VWYQVYTNSSTL
-1096 SAYGYMDVSSNKCAN
+1096 SAYGYMDVSSNDCIN
-1111 ATKAR
+1111 VTKDR
-1116 WNHSNSWYGG
+1116 SSHTSNWYGG

-1172 ARTASTAAYS
+1172 ARTASTAAHS
-1182 GSGWQQRGSYT
+1182 GSGWQQQGSYS
-1193 AGFQQTTTE
+1193 AGFRQTTTG
-1202 TTTETGTGTY
+1202 TTTKTGTAAY
-1212 DTVKPWQ
+1212 DTVTPWQ

-1312 ETPTVTP
+1312 EAPAVTP

>member
-96 VAYPPAETVQNPDGS
+96 IAYPPAETVQNPDGS

-147 PAGTVVDKTTTK
+147 PAGTVVDKTTTE

-221 DVGGGYTVTDASDVS
+221 EVGGNYIVTGESELS

-320 GHEDVKQDYT
+320 GREDVKQDYT
-330 YPPETTLTDPAGNS
+330 YPPETTLTDGAGNT
-344 YTLSIA
+344 YTLHIA
-350 DLLADPDAQRSE
+350 ELLADPAAQRSE
-362 DGKTITVQKGS
+362 DGKTITVQKGR

-461 TPEQAAAAAK
+461 TPQQAAAAAK
-471 QAALEKALTA
+471 QAALENALTA
-481 AAAKASGAENV
+481 AAAKASGVETV
-492 SFADFT
+492 SFSELTLNA
-498 RNEDGSYT
+498 NGSYT
-506 YTHDRK
+506 YTHDGK

-559 WSSESGKPY
+559 WRSESGKPY
-568 FQLDGST
+568 FQLDGNT
-575 AASPLTDKL
+575 AASPLTEAL
-584 DAPEGASDIKTDAEG
+584 GAPSDATDIKTDAEG
-599 RVTEYTRTVDGKT
+599 RVTEYTLTVGGKT

-618 YDSSASLTDDEK
+618 YDSASLTDDEK

-672 DKADSTE
+672 EKADSTG
-679 APGTVQQGDSWT
+679 ASSTIQRGDSWSVT
-691 ITPAGEGDDATYTI
+691 ADGEGDDATYTI
-705 VKNDHTYTGLKK
+705 VKNGQTYTGLKK

-732 TVKTTITLK
+732 TLKTTITLK
-741 NKNELTDKQI
+741 NKNKLTDDQI
-751 LALLADKTAGA
+751 LALLADKTADA
-762 SDLAVTRKDGKVTAT
+762 TDLAVTRKDGKVTAT

-869 NEDQLAKILKEQEKL
+869 NKDQLAKILKEQEKL

-896 DTVGTQYEA
+896 DTKGTKDESLYYEQ
-905 MYHEL
+905 

-942 SSKTT
+942 RTKTT

-965 DLLNKPA
+965 DLLNNPK

-980 KNIGFDKTDGI
+980 KNIGFDKTGGI

-998 RTENQEY
+998 RTENQEH
-1005 NNNPT
+1005 NNNPN
-1010 KSAFYKLTGTVVYD
+1010 KSAFYRLTGTVVYD
-1024 ALTNADGTVQHYA
+1024 ALTDTDGAVQHYA
-1037 TYGEAVAAYKA
+1037 SYDAAVAAYKA

-1053 GKKVTDADIQRQVVR
+1053 GKEVTDADIQRQVVR

-1172 ARTASTAAYS
+1172 ARTASTAAHS

-1225 DATAEKLDGKITYTY
+1225 DETAEKLDGDVTYTY

-1312 ETPTVTP
+1312 EAPAVTP

-1334 LAVLFSALSGSLLLG
+1334 LAVLFSALSGSVLLG
-1349 LGAALN
+1349 LGAVLN
-1355 RRKENR
+1355 RRKEDR

>member
-96 VAYPPAETVQNPDGS
+96 IAYPPAETVQNPDGS
-111 VTETAQGTVT
+111 TTETTEGPVT

-147 PAGTVVDKTTTK
+147 PAGTVVDKTTTE

-221 DVGGGYTVTDASDVS
+221 EVGGNYIVTGESELS
-236 EDGNSRQLTLTKV
+236 EDSNSRQLTLTKV

-320 GHEDVKQDYT
+320 GREDVKQDYT
-330 YPPETTLTDPAGNS
+330 YPPETTLTDGAGNT
-344 YTLSIA
+344 YTLHIA
-350 DLLADPDAQRSE
+350 ELLADPAAQRSE

-461 TPEQAAAAAK
+461 TPQQAAAAAK
-471 QAALEKALTA
+471 QAALENALTA
-481 AAAKASGAENV
+481 AAAKASGVETV
-492 SFADFT
+492 SFSELTLNA
-498 RNEDGSYT
+498 NGSYT
-506 YTHDRK
+506 YTHDGK

-550 ATAGGAVIA
+550 ATAGSAVIA
-559 WSSESGKPY
+559 WRSESGKPY

-575 AASPLTDKL
+575 AASPLTDAL
-584 DAPEGASDIKTDAEG
+584 GAPSDATDIKTDAEG
-599 RVTEYTRTVDGKT
+599 RVTEYTLTVGGKT

-618 YDSSASLTDDEK
+618 YDSASLTDDEK

-679 APGTVQQGDSWT
+679 TPGTVQQGSSWT

-705 VKNDHTYTGLKK
+705 VKNGQTYTGLKK

-732 TVKTTITLK
+732 TTKTTITLK
-741 NKNELTDKQI
+741 NKNDLTDKQI

-805 SLSETRTEDEKD
+805 SLSETRTEDDKD
-817 DAYQKL
+817 DAYDEL
-823 WDQIDAIR
+823 WKQIDTIR
-831 QSLKPNQVLKV
+831 KSLKPSQTLKV
-842 GDMEITSTSTKEDII
+842 GDMEITSKSTKTDII
-857 KKITTAVSLNNM
+857 QKITTAVSLNNM
-869 NEDQLAKILKEQEKL
+869 NKDQLAKILKEQEKL

-896 DTVGTQYEA
+896 DTKGTKDESLYYEQ
-905 MYHEL
+905 
-910 RKNYYTGGTNDD
+910 RKNYYSGTSGDD
-922 LKHLELITDSTLHL
+922 LRHLDLVTDSTLCL
-936 LPDEGG
+936 LPDKDGTR
-942 SSKTT
+942 KPT

-953 NGLQLEWNYNVD
+953 DGLHLEWNYD
-965 DLLNKPA
+965 ADKLLNEPK
-972 SNQKAGLA
+972 SNQEARLTT
-980 KNIGFDKTDGI
+980 NIGYDSEGKH
-991 QGFYEYA
+991 YEYTRA
-998 RTENQEY
+998 DGSIRD

-1037 TYGEAVAAYKA
+1037 TYDEAVAAYKA

-1053 GKKVTDADIQRQVVR
+1053 GKEVTDADIQRQVVR
-1068 LSDQSWYD
+1068 LSDKCWYD
-1076 ANKGTP
+1076 SGTKN
-1082 ETVWYQVYLNNSKL
+1082 VWYQVYTNSSTL
-1096 SAYGYMDVSSNKCAN
+1096 SAYGYMDVSSNDCIN
-1111 ATKAR
+1111 VTKDR
-1116 WNHSNSWYGG
+1116 SNHTSNWYGG

-1172 ARTASTAAYS
+1172 ARTASTAAHS
-1182 GSGWQQRGSYT
+1182 GSGWQQQGSYR
-1193 AGFQQTTTE
+1193 AGFRQTATE
-1202 TTTETGTGTY
+1202 TTTATGTGTY

-1276 APLVTTTTQTKPGT
+1276 APLVTTTTQTTPGT

-1312 ETPTVTP
+1312 EAPVVAP

-1334 LAVLFSALSGSLLLG
+1334 LAVLFSALSGSILLG
-1349 LGAALN
+1349 LGAVLN

>member
-96 VAYPPAETVQNPDGS
+96 IAYPPAETVQNPDGS
-111 VTETAQGTVT
+111 TTETTEGPVT

-147 PAGTVVDKTTTK
+147 PAGTVVDKTTTE

-221 DVGGGYTVTDASDVS
+221 DVGGGYTVTGESELS

-249 THETGSMEG
+249 THETGSMAG

-320 GHEDVKQDYT
+320 GREDVKQDYT
-330 YPPETTLTDPAGNS
+330 YPPETTLTDGAGNS

-362 DGKTITVQKGS
+362 DGKTITVQKGR

-471 QAALEKALTA
+471 QAALENALTA
-481 AAAKASGAENV
+481 AAAKASGVETV
-492 SFADFT
+492 SFSELTLNA
-498 RNEDGSYT
+498 NGSYT
-506 YTHDRK
+506 YTHDGK
-512 TYTFAV
+512 SYTFAV

-559 WSSESGKPY
+559 WRSESGKPY

-575 AASPLTDKL
+575 ANSPLTDAL
-584 DAPEGASDIKTDAEG
+584 GAPSDATDIKTDAEG

-630 RDYALKQLAAEKGM
+630 RDYALKKLAAEKDM

-679 APGTVQQGDSWT
+679 TPGTVQQGSSWT

-705 VKNDHTYTGLKK
+705 VKNGQTYTGLKK

-732 TVKTTITLK
+732 TTKTTITLK
-741 NKNELTDKQI
+741 NKNDLTDKQI

-842 GDMEITSTSTKEDII
+842 GDVEITSTSTKEDII

-869 NEDQLAKILKEQEKL
+869 NKDQLANILKEQEAL
-884 AQDPNKKVWVNE
+884 AKNPNKKVWVNE
-896 DTVGTQYEA
+896 DTKGTKDESLYYEQ
-905 MYHEL
+905 
-910 RKNYYTGGTNDD
+910 RKNYYSGTSGDD
-922 LKHLELITDSTLHL
+922 LRHLDLVTDSTLCL
-936 LPDEGG
+936 LPDKDGVRQ
-942 SSKTT
+942 SS

-953 NGLQLEWNYNVD
+953 DGLHLEWNYD
-965 DLLNKPA
+965 ADKLLNNPK
-972 SNQKAGLA
+972 SNQEARLT
-980 KNIGFDKTDGI
+980 KNIGYDSEAKH
-991 QGFYEYA
+991 YEYT
-998 RTENQEY
+998 RIDGSIRD

-1024 ALTNADGTVQHYA
+1024 ALTDTDGAVKRYPSYDA
-1037 TYGEAVAAYKA
+1037 AVAAYKA

-1053 GKKVTDADIQRQVVR
+1053 GKEVTDADIQRQVVR
-1068 LSDQSWYD
+1068 LSDKCWYD
-1076 ANKGTP
+1076 SGTKN
-1082 ETVWYQVYLNNSKL
+1082 VWYQVYTNSSTL
-1096 SAYGYMDVSSNKCAN
+1096 SAYGYMDVSSNDCIN
-1111 ATKAR
+1111 VTKDR
-1116 WNHSNSWYGG
+1116 SNHTSNWYGG

-1225 DATAEKLDGKITYTY
+1225 DETAEKLDGDVTYTY

-1276 APLVTTTTQTKPGT
+1276 APLVTTTTQTTPGT

-1312 ETPTVTP
+1312 EAPAVTP

>member
-96 VAYPPAETVQNPDGS
+96 IAYPPAETVQNPDGS
-111 VTETAQGTVT
+111 TTETTEGPVT

-147 PAGTVVDKTTTK
+147 PAGTVVDKTTTE

-221 DVGGGYTVTDASDVS
+221 EVGGNYIVTGESELS

-320 GHEDVKQDYT
+320 GREDVKQDYT
-330 YPPETTLTDPAGNS
+330 YPPETTLTDGAGNT
-344 YTLSIA
+344 YTLHIA
-350 DLLADPDAQRSE
+350 ELLADPAAQRSE

-461 TPEQAAAAAK
+461 TPQQAAAAAK
-471 QAALEKALTA
+471 QAALENALTA
-481 AAAKASGAENV
+481 AAAKASGVETV
-492 SFADFT
+492 SFSELTLNA
-498 RNEDGSYT
+498 NGSYT
-506 YTHDRK
+506 YTHDGK

-550 ATAGGAVIA
+550 ATAGSAVIA
-559 WSSESGKPY
+559 WRSESGKPY

-575 AASPLTDKL
+575 AASPLTDAL
-584 DAPEGASDIKTDAEG
+584 GAPSDATDIKTDAEG
-599 RVTEYTRTVDGKT
+599 RVTEYTLTVGGKT

-618 YDSSASLTDDEK
+618 YDSASLTDDEK

-679 APGTVQQGDSWT
+679 TPGTVQQGSSWT

-705 VKNDHTYTGLKK
+705 VKNGQTYTGLKK

-732 TVKTTITLK
+732 TTKTTITLK
-741 NKNELTDKQI
+741 NKNDLTDKQI

-805 SLSETRTEDEKD
+805 SLSETRTEDDKD
-817 DAYQKL
+817 DAYDEL
-823 WDQIDAIR
+823 WKQIDTIR
-831 QSLKPNQVLKV
+831 KSLKPSQTLKV
-842 GDMEITSTSTKEDII
+842 GDMEITSKSTKTDII
-857 KKITTAVSLNNM
+857 QKITTAVSLNNM
-869 NEDQLAKILKEQEKL
+869 NKDQLAKILKEQEKL

-896 DTVGTQYEA
+896 DTKGTKDESLYYEQ
-905 MYHEL
+905 
-910 RKNYYTGGTNDD
+910 RKNYYSGTSGDD
-922 LKHLELITDSTLHL
+922 LRHLDLVTDSTLCL
-936 LPDEGG
+936 LPDKDGTR
-942 SSKTT
+942 KPT

-953 NGLQLEWNYNVD
+953 DGLHLEWNYD
-965 DLLNKPA
+965 ADKLLNNPK
-972 SNQKAGLA
+972 SNQEARLT
-980 KNIGFDKTDGI
+980 KNIGYDSEAKH
-991 QGFYEYA
+991 YEYT
-998 RTENQEY
+998 RIDGSIRD

-1024 ALTNADGTVQHYA
+1024 ALTDTDGAVKRYPSYDA
-1037 TYGEAVAAYKA
+1037 AVAAYKA

-1053 GKKVTDADIQRQVVR
+1053 GKEVTDADIQRQVVR
-1068 LSDQSWYD
+1068 LSDKCWYD
-1076 ANKGTP
+1076 SGTKN
-1082 ETVWYQVYLNNSKL
+1082 VWYQVYTNSSTL
-1096 SAYGYMDVSSNKCAN
+1096 SAYGYMDVSSNDCIN
-1111 ATKAR
+1111 VTKDR
-1116 WNHSNSWYGG
+1116 SNHTSNWYGG

-1172 ARTASTAAYS
+1172 ARTASTAAHS
-1182 GSGWQQRGSYT
+1182 GSGWQQQGSYR
-1193 AGFQQTTTE
+1193 AGFRQTATE
-1202 TTTETGTGTY
+1202 TTTATGTGTY

>member
-96 VAYPPAETVQNPDGS
+96 IAYPPAETVQNPDGS
-111 VTETAQGTVT
+111 TTETTEGPVT

-147 PAGTVVDKTTTK
+147 PAGTVVDKTTTE

-170 TVSQGTTTTTTTVEG
+170 TVIQGTTTTTTTVEG

-221 DVGGGYTVTDASDVS
+221 EVGGNYIVTGESELS

-320 GHEDVKQDYT
+320 GREDVKQDYT
-330 YPPETTLTDPAGNS
+330 YPPETTLTDGAGNS

-350 DLLADPDAQRSE
+350 DLLADPAAQRSE

-456 ANGSQ
+456 ADGSQ
-461 TPEQAAAAAK
+461 TPQQAAAAAK
-471 QAALEKALTA
+471 QAALENALTA
-481 AAAKASGAENV
+481 AAAKASGVETV
-492 SFADFT
+492 SFSELTLNA
-498 RNEDGSYT
+498 NGSYT
-506 YTHDRK
+506 YTHDGK

-559 WSSESGKPY
+559 WRSESGKPY

-575 AASPLTDKL
+575 AASPLTDAL
-584 DAPEGASDIKTDAEG
+584 GAPSDATDIKTDAEG
-599 RVTEYTRTVDGKT
+599 RVTEYTLTVGGKT

-618 YDSSASLTDDEK
+618 YDSASLTDDEK

-679 APGTVQQGDSWT
+679 TPGTVQQGSSWT

-705 VKNDHTYTGLKK
+705 VKNGQTYTGLKK

-732 TVKTTITLK
+732 TTKTTITLK
-741 NKNELTDKQI
+741 NKNDLTDKQI

-805 SLSETRTEDEKD
+805 SLSETRTEDDKD
-817 DAYQKL
+817 DAYDEL
-823 WDQIDAIR
+823 WKQIDTIR
-831 QSLKPNQVLKV
+831 KSLKPSQTLKV
-842 GDMEITSTSTKEDII
+842 GDMEITSKSTKTDII
-857 KKITTAVSLNNM
+857 QKITTAVSLNNM
-869 NEDQLAKILKEQEKL
+869 NKDQLAKILKEQEKL

-896 DTVGTQYEA
+896 DTKGTKDESLYYEQ
-905 MYHEL
+905 
-910 RKNYYTGGTNDD
+910 RKNYYSGTSGDD
-922 LKHLELITDSTLHL
+922 LRHLDLVTDSTLCL
-936 LPDEGG
+936 LPDKDGTR
-942 SSKTT
+942 KPT

-953 NGLQLEWNYNVD
+953 DGLHLEWNYD
-965 DLLNKPA
+965 ADKLLNEPK
-972 SNQKAGLA
+972 SNQEARLTT
-980 KNIGFDKTDGI
+980 NIGYDSEGKH
-991 QGFYEYA
+991 YEYTRA
-998 RTENQEY
+998 DGSIRD

-1037 TYGEAVAAYKA
+1037 TYDEAVAAYKA

-1053 GKKVTDADIQRQVVR
+1053 GKEVTDADIQRQVVR
-1068 LSDQSWYD
+1068 LSDKCWYD
-1076 ANKGTP
+1076 SGTKN
-1082 ETVWYQVYLNNSKL
+1082 VWYQVYTNSSTL
-1096 SAYGYMDVSSNKCAN
+1096 SAYGYMDVSSNDCIN
-1111 ATKAR
+1111 VTKDR
-1116 WNHSNSWYGG
+1116 SNHTSNWYGG

-1172 ARTASTAAYS
+1172 ARTASTAAHS
-1182 GSGWQQRGSYT
+1182 GSGWQQQGSYR
-1193 AGFQQTTTE
+1193 AGFRQTATE
-1202 TTTETGTGTY
+1202 TTTATGTGTY

-1312 ETPTVTP
+1312 EAPAVTP

-1334 LAVLFSALSGSLLLG
+1334 LAVLFSALSGSVLLG
-1349 LGAALN
+1349 LGAVLN
-1355 RRKENR
+1355 RRKEDR

>member
-56 INDTVSP
+56 INDTISP

-96 VAYPPAETVQNPDGS
+96 IAYPPAETVQNPDGS
-111 VTETAQGTVT
+111 TTETAQGTVT

-147 PAGTVVDKTTTK
+147 PAGTVVDKTTTE

-221 DVGGGYTVTDASDVS
+221 DVGGGYTVTGESELS

-320 GHEDVKQDYT
+320 GREDVKQDYT
-330 YPPETTLTDPAGNS
+330 YPPETTLTDGAGNS
-344 YTLSIA
+344 YTLHIA

-405 GYTVGKDGALYL
+405 GYAVGKDGAIYR

-471 QAALEKALTA
+471 QAALENALTA
-481 AAAKASGAENV
+481 AAAKASGVETV
-492 SFADFT
+492 SFSELTLNA
-498 RNEDGSYT
+498 NGSYT
-506 YTHDRK
+506 YTHDGK

-559 WSSESGKPY
+559 WRSESGKPY
-568 FQLDGST
+568 FQLDGNT
-575 AASPLTDKL
+575 AASPLTEAL
-584 DAPEGASDIKTDAEG
+584 GAPSDATDIKTDAEG
-599 RVTEYTRTVDGKT
+599 RVTEYTLTVGGKT

-618 YDSSASLTDDEK
+618 YDSASLTDDEK
-630 RDYALKQLAAEKGM
+630 RDYALKKLAAEKDM

-679 APGTVQQGDSWT
+679 ASSTIQRGDSWSVT
-691 ITPAGEGDDATYTI
+691 ADGEGDDATYTI
-705 VKNDHTYTGLKK
+705 VKNVQTYTGLKK

-732 TVKTTITLK
+732 TTKTTITLK
-741 NKNELTDKQI
+741 NKNKLTDDQI
-751 LALLADKTAGA
+751 LALLADKTADA
-762 SDLAVTRKDGKVTAT
+762 TDLAVTRKDGKVTAT

-786 IDCTDLLE
+786 IDCTGLLE

-805 SLSETRTEDEKD
+805 SLSETRTEDDKD
-817 DAYQKL
+817 DAYDEL
-823 WDQIDAIR
+823 WKQIDTIR
-831 QSLKPNQVLKV
+831 KSLKPSQTLKV
-842 GDMEITSTSTKEDII
+842 GDMEITSKSTKTDII
-857 KKITTAVSLNNM
+857 QKITTAVSLNNM
-869 NEDQLAKILKEQEKL
+869 NKDQLAKILKEQEKL

-896 DTVGTQYEA
+896 DTKGTKDESLYYEQ
-905 MYHEL
+905 
-910 RKNYYTGGTNDD
+910 RKNYYSGTSGDD
-922 LKHLELITDSTLHL
+922 LRHLDLVTDSTLCL
-936 LPDEGG
+936 LPDKDGTR
-942 SSKTT
+942 KPT

-953 NGLQLEWNYNVD
+953 DGLHLEWNYD
-965 DLLNKPA
+965 ADKLLNEPK
-972 SNQKAGLA
+972 SNQEARLTT
-980 KNIGFDKTDGI
+980 NIGYDSEGKH
-991 QGFYEYA
+991 YEYTRA
-998 RTENQEY
+998 DGSIRD

-1037 TYGEAVAAYKA
+1037 TYDEAVAAYKA

-1053 GKKVTDADIQRQVVR
+1053 GKEVTDADIQRQVVR
-1068 LSDQSWYD
+1068 LSDKCWYD
-1076 ANKGTP
+1076 SGTKN
-1082 ETVWYQVYLNNSKL
+1082 VWYQVYTNSSTL
-1096 SAYGYMDVSSNKCAN
+1096 SAYGYMDVSSNDCIN
-1111 ATKAR
+1111 VTKDR
-1116 WNHSNSWYGG
+1116 SNHTSNWYGG

-1172 ARTASTAAYS
+1172 ARTASTAAHS
-1182 GSGWQQRGSYT
+1182 GSGWQQQGSYR
-1193 AGFQQTTTE
+1193 AGFRQTATE
-1202 TTTETGTGTY
+1202 TTTATGTGTY

-1312 ETPTVTP
+1312 EAPAVTP

-1334 LAVLFSALSGSLLLG
+1334 LAVLFSALSGSVLLG
-1349 LGAALN
+1349 LGAVLN

>member
-96 VAYPPAETVQNPDGS
+96 IAYPPAETVQNPDGS
-111 VTETAQGTVT
+111 TTETTEGPVT

-147 PAGTVVDKTTTK
+147 PAGTVVDKTTTE

-221 DVGGGYTVTDASDVS
+221 EVGGNYIVTGESELS

-320 GHEDVKQDYT
+320 GREDVKQDYT
-330 YPPETTLTDPAGNS
+330 YPPETTLTDGAGNT
-344 YTLSIA
+344 YTLHIA
-350 DLLADPDAQRSE
+350 ELLADPAAQRSE

-443 VENDKGTLGSQQL
+443 VENDKGTLGSLQL

-461 TPEQAAAAAK
+461 TPQQAAAAAK
-471 QAALEKALTA
+471 QAALENALTA
-481 AAAKASGAENV
+481 AAAKASGVETV
-492 SFADFT
+492 SFSELTLNA
-498 RNEDGSYT
+498 NGSYT
-506 YTHDRK
+506 YTHDGK

-559 WSSESGKPY
+559 WRSESGKPY
-568 FQLDGST
+568 FQLDGNT
-575 AASPLTDKL
+575 AASPLTEAL
-584 DAPEGASDIKTDAEG
+584 GAPSDATDIKTDAEG
-599 RVTEYTRTVDGKT
+599 RVTEYTLTVGGKT

-618 YDSSASLTDDEK
+618 YDSASLTDDEK

-679 APGTVQQGDSWT
+679 TPGTVQQGSSWT

-705 VKNDHTYTGLKK
+705 VKNGQTYTGLKK

-732 TVKTTITLK
+732 TTKTTITLK
-741 NKNELTDKQI
+741 NKNDLTDKQI

-896 DTVGTQYEA
+896 DTKGTKDESLYYEQ
-905 MYHEL
+905 
-910 RKNYYTGGTNDD
+910 RKNYYSGTSGDD
-922 LKHLELITDSTLHL
+922 LRHLDLVTDSTLCL
-936 LPDEGG
+936 LPDKDGTR
-942 SSKTT
+942 KPT

-953 NGLQLEWNYNVD
+953 DGLHLEWNYD
-965 DLLNKPA
+965 ADKLLNNPK
-972 SNQKAGLA
+972 SNQEARLT
-980 KNIGFDKTDGI
+980 KNIGYDSEAKH
-991 QGFYEYA
+991 YEYT
-998 RTENQEY
+998 RIDGSIRD

-1024 ALTNADGTVQHYA
+1024 ALTDTDGAVKRYPSYDA
-1037 TYGEAVAAYKA
+1037 AVAAYKA

-1053 GKKVTDADIQRQVVR
+1053 GKEVTDADIQRQVVR
-1068 LSDQSWYD
+1068 LSDKCWYD
-1076 ANKGTP
+1076 SGTKN
-1082 ETVWYQVYLNNSKL
+1082 VWYQVYTNSSTL
-1096 SAYGYMDVSSNKCAN
+1096 SAYGYMDVSSNDCIN
-1111 ATKAR
+1111 VTKDR
-1116 WNHSNSWYGG
+1116 SNHTSNWYGG

-1172 ARTASTAAYS
+1172 ARTASTAAHS
-1182 GSGWQQRGSYT
+1182 GSGWQQQGSYR
-1193 AGFQQTTTE
+1193 AGFRQTATE
-1202 TTTETGTGTY
+1202 TTTATGTGTY

-1312 ETPTVTP
+1312 ETPAVTP

-1334 LAVLFSALSGSLLLG
+1334 LAVLFSALSGSVLLG
-1349 LGAALN
+1349 LGAVLN
-1355 RRKENR
+1355 RRKEDR

>member
-96 VAYPPAETVQNPDGS
+96 VAYPPAETVQNPNGS
-111 VTETAQGTVT
+111 TTETTEGPVT

-147 PAGTVVDKTTTK
+147 PAGTVVDKTTTE

-221 DVGGGYTVTDASDVS
+221 EVGGNYTVTDESELS

-320 GHEDVKQDYT
+320 GREDVKQDYT
-330 YPPETTLTDPAGNS
+330 YPPETTLTDGAGNS

-471 QAALEKALTA
+471 QAALENALTA
-481 AAAKASGAENV
+481 AAAKASGVETV
-492 SFADFT
+492 SFSELTLNA
-498 RNEDGSYT
+498 NGSYT
-506 YTHDRK
+506 YTHDGK

-559 WSSESGKPY
+559 WRSESGKPY

-575 AASPLTDKL
+575 AASPLTDAL
-584 DAPEGASDIKTDAEG
+584 GAPSDATDIKTDAEG

-630 RDYALKQLAAEKGM
+630 RDYALKKLAAEKDM

-672 DKADSTE
+672 EKADSTE
-679 APGTVQQGDSWT
+679 ASSTIQRGDSWSVT
-691 ITPAGEGDDATYTI
+691 ADGEGDDATYTI
-705 VKNDHTYTGLKK
+705 VKNSHTYTGLKK

-732 TVKTTITLK
+732 TTKTTITLK
-741 NKNELTDKQI
+741 NKNKLTDDQI
-751 LALLADKTAGA
+751 LALLADKTADA
-762 SDLAVTRKDGKVTAT
+762 TDIALTRNDGKVTVT
-777 YTKGQTIYT
+777 YTKDHTIYT
-786 IDCTDLLE
+786 IDCTGLLE

-831 QSLKPNQVLKV
+831 QSLKTNQVLKV
-842 GDMEITSTSTKEDII
+842 GDMEITSKSTKTDII
-857 KKITTAVSLNNM
+857 QKITTAVSLNNM
-869 NEDQLAKILKEQEKL
+869 NKDQLAKILKEQEKL

-896 DTVGTQYEA
+896 DTKGTKDESLYYEQ
-905 MYHEL
+905 
-910 RKNYYTGGTNDD
+910 RKNYYSGTSGDD
-922 LKHLELITDSTLHL
+922 LRHLDLVTDSTLCL
-936 LPDEGG
+936 LPDKDGTR
-942 SSKTT
+942 KPT

-953 NGLQLEWNYNVD
+953 DGLHLEWNYD
-965 DLLNKPA
+965 ADKLLNNPK
-972 SNQKAGLA
+972 SNQEARLT
-980 KNIGFDKTDGI
+980 KNIGYDSEAKH
-991 QGFYEYA
+991 YEYT
-998 RTENQEY
+998 RIDGSIRD

-1024 ALTNADGTVQHYA
+1024 ALTDTDGAVKRYPSYDA
-1037 TYGEAVAAYKA
+1037 AVAAYKA

-1053 GKKVTDADIQRQVVR
+1053 GKEVTDADIQRQVVR
-1068 LSDQSWYD
+1068 LSDKCWYD
-1076 ANKGTP
+1076 SGTKN
-1082 ETVWYQVYLNNSKL
+1082 VWYQVYTNSSTL
-1096 SAYGYMDVSSNKCAN
+1096 SAYGYMDVSSNDCIN
-1111 ATKAR
+1111 VTKDR
-1116 WNHSNSWYGG
+1116 SNHTSNWYGG

-1172 ARTASTAAYS
+1172 ARTASTAAHS
-1182 GSGWQQRGSYT
+1182 GSGWQQQGSYS
-1193 AGFQQTTTE
+1193 AGFRQTTTG
-1202 TTTETGTGTY
+1202 TTTKTGTAAY
-1212 DTVKPWQ
+1212 DTVTPWQ

-1312 ETPTVTP
+1312 ETPAVTP

-1334 LAVLFSALSGSLLLG
+1334 LAVLFSALSGSVLLG
-1349 LGAALN
+1349 LGAVLN
-1355 RRKENR
+1355 RRKEDR

>member
-28 AADELP
+28 AAAETPELV
-34 DAFPEQDA
+34 PENDA
-42 VVQPKKA
+42 VVQSEEKETTA
-49 PAADTAE
+49 PAKK
-56 INDTVSP
+56 
-63 SAADAAQDTTPGD
+63 AADA
-76 DSDPAE
+76 DPAVE
-82 EPQPALPVLGPKDT
+82 KSGTTEVAQTPLPVLGPKDT

-111 VTETAQGTVT
+111 TTETTEGPVT

-147 PAGTVVDKTTTK
+147 PAGTVVDKTTTE

-221 DVGGGYTVTDASDVS
+221 KVGGNYIVTDESELS

-249 THETGSMEG
+249 THETGSMAG

-268 YVDNGDGTYTL
+268 YTDNGDGTYTL

-330 YPPETTLTDPAGNS
+330 YPPETTLTDGAGNS

-350 DLLADPDAQRSE
+350 DLLADPAAQRSE

-456 ANGSQ
+456 ADGSQ
-461 TPEQAAAAAK
+461 TPQQAADAAK
-471 QAALEKALTA
+471 RAALENALTA
-481 AAAKASGAENV
+481 AAAKASGVETV
-492 SFADFT
+492 SFSELTLNA
-498 RNEDGSYT
+498 NGSYT
-506 YTHDRK
+506 YTHDDK

-550 ATAGGAVIA
+550 ATAGGATIA
-559 WSSESGKPY
+559 WRKDGKPY

-584 DAPEGASDIKTDAEG
+584 GAPSDATDIKIDAEG

-618 YDSSASLTDDEK
+618 YDSSASLTEPEK
-630 RDYALKQLAAEKGM
+630 KDYALKQLAAEKGM

-657 DTSFTGLTRIAWDVF
+657 DTNFTGLTRIAWDVF

-679 APGTVQQGDSWT
+679 APGTVQQGNDWSVT
-691 ITPAGEGDDATYTI
+691 ADGEGDDATYTI
-705 VKNDHTYTGLKK
+705 VKNGHTYTGLKK

-732 TVKTTITLK
+732 TTKTTITLTSQ
-741 NKNELTDKQI
+741 NELTDAQI

-762 SDLAVTRKDGKVTAT
+762 TDIAVTRKDGKVTAT

-786 IDCTDLLE
+786 IDCTGLLE
-794 QTLSVETRESW
+794 QTLSVETRENW
-805 SLSETRTEDEKD
+805 SLSETRTEDDKG
-817 DAYQKL
+817 DAYDEL
-823 WDQIDAIR
+823 WKQIDTIR
-831 QSLKPNQVLKV
+831 QTLQPNQVLKV
-842 GDMEITSTSTKEDII
+842 GDMEITSESKKEDII
-857 KKITTAVSLNNM
+857 QKITTAVSLNNM
-869 NEDQLAKILKEQEKL
+869 NKDQLAKILKEQEAL
-884 AQDPNKKVWVNE
+884 AKDPNKKVWVNE

-910 RKNYYTGGTNDD
+910 RNNYYTGGTNDY
-922 LKHLELITDSTLHL
+922 LQHLELITDSTLHL

-965 DLLNKPA
+965 DLLKKPA
-972 SNQKAGLA
+972 SNKEAGLA

-991 QGFYEYA
+991 QGHYEYA
-998 RTENQEY
+998 RTENQEH

-1024 ALTNADGTVQHYA
+1024 ALTDTDGTVQHYA
-1037 TYGEAVAAYKA
+1037 IYNEAVAAYKA

-1068 LSDQSWYD
+1068 LSDKSWYD
-1076 ANKGTP
+1076 GAG
-1082 ETVWYQVYLNNSKL
+1082 TVWYQVYTNSSKL

-1116 WNHSNSWYGG
+1116 WNHSNNWYGG

-1147 STIKTYVAPLTVITK
+1147 STIKTYVAPLTIITK
-1162 EDDAVGTSMS
+1162 EADAVNTSMT
-1172 ARTASTAAYS
+1172 ARTASTAEQS
-1182 GSGWQQRGSYT
+1182 GTGWQQQGSYS

-1202 TTTETGTGTY
+1202 TTPATGTGTY

-1225 DATAEKLDGKITYTY
+1225 DETAEKLDGKITYIY

-1264 RYTYGCVSTTDA
+1264 TYTYGCVSTTDA

-1312 ETPTVTP
+1312 ETPAVTP

-1334 LAVLFSALSGSLLLG
+1334 LAVLFSALSGSVLLG
-1349 LGAALN
+1349 LGAVLN

>member
-56 INDTVSP
+56 INDTISP

-96 VAYPPAETVQNPDGS
+96 IAYPPAETVQNPDGS
-111 VTETAQGTVT
+111 TTETAQGTVT

-147 PAGTVVDKTTTK
+147 PAGTVVDKTTTE

-221 DVGGGYTVTDASDVS
+221 DVGGGYTVTGESELS

-320 GHEDVKQDYT
+320 GREDVKQDYT
-330 YPPETTLTDPAGNS
+330 YPPETTLTDGAGNS
-344 YTLSIA
+344 YTLHIA

-405 GYTVGKDGALYL
+405 GYAVGKDGAIYR

-471 QAALEKALTA
+471 QAALENALTA
-481 AAAKASGAENV
+481 AAAKASGVETV
-492 SFADFT
+492 SFSELTLNA
-498 RNEDGSYT
+498 NGSYT
-506 YTHDRK
+506 YTHDGK

-559 WSSESGKPY
+559 WRSESGKPY
-568 FQLDGST
+568 FQLDGNT
-575 AASPLTDKL
+575 AASPLTEAL
-584 DAPEGASDIKTDAEG
+584 GAPSDATDIKTDAEG
-599 RVTEYTRTVDGKT
+599 RVTEYTLTVGGKT

-618 YDSSASLTDDEK
+618 YDSASLTDDEK
-630 RDYALKQLAAEKGM
+630 RDYALKKLAAEKDM

-679 APGTVQQGDSWT
+679 ASSTIQRGDSWSVT
-691 ITPAGEGDDATYTI
+691 ADGEGDDATYTI
-705 VKNDHTYTGLKK
+705 VKNGQTYTGLKK

-732 TVKTTITLK
+732 TTKTTITLK
-741 NKNELTDKQI
+741 NKNKLTDDQI
-751 LALLADKTAGA
+751 LALLADKTADA
-762 SDLAVTRKDGKVTAT
+762 TDLAVTRKDGKVTAT

-786 IDCTDLLE
+786 IDCTGLLE

-805 SLSETRTEDEKD
+805 SLSETRTEDDKD
-817 DAYQKL
+817 DAYDEL
-823 WDQIDAIR
+823 WKQIDTIR
-831 QSLKPNQVLKV
+831 KSLKPSQTLKV
-842 GDMEITSTSTKEDII
+842 GDMEITSKSTKTDII
-857 KKITTAVSLNNM
+857 QKITTAVSLNNM
-869 NEDQLAKILKEQEKL
+869 NKDQLAKILKEQEKL

-896 DTVGTQYEA
+896 DTKGTKDESLYYEQ
-905 MYHEL
+905 
-910 RKNYYTGGTNDD
+910 RKNYYSGTSGDD
-922 LKHLELITDSTLHL
+922 LRHLDLVTDSTLCL
-936 LPDEGG
+936 LPDKDGTR
-942 SSKTT
+942 KPT

-953 NGLQLEWNYNVD
+953 DGLHLEWNYD
-965 DLLNKPA
+965 ADKLLNEPK
-972 SNQKAGLA
+972 SNQEARLTT
-980 KNIGFDKTDGI
+980 NIGYDSEGKH
-991 QGFYEYA
+991 YEYTRA
-998 RTENQEY
+998 DGSIRD

-1037 TYGEAVAAYKA
+1037 TYDEAVAAYKA

-1053 GKKVTDADIQRQVVR
+1053 GKEVTDADIQRQVVR
-1068 LSDQSWYD
+1068 LSDKCWYD
-1076 ANKGTP
+1076 SGTKN
-1082 ETVWYQVYLNNSKL
+1082 VWYQVYTNSSTL
-1096 SAYGYMDVSSNKCAN
+1096 SAYGYMDVSSNDCIN
-1111 ATKAR
+1111 VTKDR
-1116 WNHSNSWYGG
+1116 SNHTSNWYGG

-1172 ARTASTAAYS
+1172 ARTASTAAHS
-1182 GSGWQQRGSYT
+1182 GSGWQQQGSYR
-1193 AGFQQTTTE
+1193 AGFRQTATE
-1202 TTTETGTGTY
+1202 TTTATGTGTY

-1276 APLVTTTTQTKPGT
+1276 APLVTTTTQTTPGT

-1312 ETPTVTP
+1312 EAPAVTP

-1334 LAVLFSALSGSLLLG
+1334 LAVLFSALSGSVLLG
-1349 LGAALN
+1349 LGAVLN

>member
-147 PAGTVVDKTTTK
+147 PAGTVVDKTTTE

-221 DVGGGYTVTDASDVS
+221 EVGGNYIVTGESELS

-320 GHEDVKQDYT
+320 GREDVKQDYT
-330 YPPETTLTDPAGNS
+330 YPPETTLTDGAGNT
-344 YTLSIA
+344 YTLHIA
-350 DLLADPDAQRSE
+350 DLLADPAAQRSE

-456 ANGSQ
+456 ADGSQ

-471 QAALEKALTA
+471 QAALENALTA
-481 AAAKASGAENV
+481 AAAKASGVETV
-492 SFADFT
+492 SFSELTLNA
-498 RNEDGSYT
+498 NGSYT
-506 YTHDRK
+506 YTHDGK

-559 WSSESGKPY
+559 WRSESGKPY
-568 FQLDGST
+568 FQLDGNT
-575 AASPLTDKL
+575 AASPLTEAL
-584 DAPEGASDIKTDAEG
+584 GAPSDATDIKTDAEG
-599 RVTEYTRTVDGKT
+599 RVTEYTLTVGGKT

-618 YDSSASLTDDEK
+618 YDSASLTDDEK

-679 APGTVQQGDSWT
+679 TPGTVQQGSSWT

-705 VKNDHTYTGLKK
+705 VKNGQTYTGLKK

-732 TVKTTITLK
+732 TTKTTITLK
-741 NKNELTDKQI
+741 NKNDLTDKQI

-805 SLSETRTEDEKD
+805 SLSETRTEDDKD
-817 DAYQKL
+817 DAYDEL
-823 WDQIDAIR
+823 WKQIDTIR
-831 QSLKPNQVLKV
+831 KSLKPSQTLKV
-842 GDMEITSTSTKEDII
+842 GDMEITSKSTKTDII
-857 KKITTAVSLNNM
+857 QKITTAVSLNNM
-869 NEDQLAKILKEQEKL
+869 NKDQLAKILKEQEKL

-896 DTVGTQYEA
+896 DTKGTKDESLYYEQ
-905 MYHEL
+905 
-910 RKNYYTGGTNDD
+910 RKNYYSGTSGDD
-922 LKHLELITDSTLHL
+922 LRHLDLVTDSTLCL
-936 LPDEGG
+936 LPDKDGTR
-942 SSKTT
+942 KPT

-953 NGLQLEWNYNVD
+953 DGLHLEWNYD
-965 DLLNKPA
+965 ADKLLNEPK
-972 SNQKAGLA
+972 SNQEARLTT
-980 KNIGFDKTDGI
+980 NIGYDSEGKH
-991 QGFYEYA
+991 YEYTRA
-998 RTENQEY
+998 DGSIRD

-1037 TYGEAVAAYKA
+1037 TYDEAVAAYKA

-1053 GKKVTDADIQRQVVR
+1053 DKEVTNANIQRQVVR
-1068 LSDQSWYD
+1068 LSDKCWYD
-1076 ANKGTP
+1076 SGTKN
-1082 ETVWYQVYLNNSKL
+1082 VWYQVYTNSSTL
-1096 SAYGYMDVSSNKCAN
+1096 SAYGYMDVSSNDCIN
-1111 ATKAR
+1111 VTKDR
-1116 WNHSNSWYGG
+1116 SSHTSNWYGG

-1172 ARTASTAAYS
+1172 ARTASTAAHS
-1182 GSGWQQRGSYT
+1182 GSGWQQQGSYS
-1193 AGFQQTTTE
+1193 AGFRQTTTG
-1202 TTTETGTGTY
+1202 TTTKTGTGTY

-1225 DATAEKLDGKITYTY
+1225 DETAEKLDGDVTYTY

-1276 APLVTTTTQTKPGT
+1276 APLVTTTTQTTPGT

-1312 ETPTVTP
+1312 ETPAVAP

-1334 LAVLFSALSGSLLLG
+1334 LAVLFSALSGSVLLG
-1349 LGAALN
+1349 LGAVLN

>member
-28 AADELP
+28 AAAETPELV
-34 DAFPEQDA
+34 PENDA
-42 VVQPKKA
+42 VVQPEEKETTA
-49 PAADTAE
+49 PAKK
-56 INDTVSP
+56 
-63 SAADAAQDTTPGD
+63 AADA
-76 DSDPAE
+76 DPAVE
-82 EPQPALPVLGPKDT
+82 KSGTTEVAQTPLPVLGPKDT
-96 VAYPPAETVQNPDGS
+96 IAYPPAETVQNPDGS
-111 VTETAQGTVT
+111 TTETTEGPVT
-121 DGETGKDKG
+121 DGATGKDKG
-130 TADKT
+130 IADKT

-147 PAGTVVDKTTTK
+147 PAGTVVDKTTTE

-221 DVGGGYTVTDASDVS
+221 EVGGNYIVTGESELS

-249 THETGSMEG
+249 THETGSMAG

-320 GHEDVKQDYT
+320 GREDVKQDYT
-330 YPPETTLTDPAGNS
+330 YPSETTATDGAGNS
-344 YTLSIA
+344 YTLHIA
-350 DLLADPDAQRSE
+350 ELLADPDAQRSE

-405 GYTVGKDGALYL
+405 GYTVGKDGAIYL

-432 LLRKQMKVHVK
+432 LLRKQMNVHVK

-471 QAALEKALTA
+471 QAALENALTE
-481 AAAKASGAENV
+481 AAAKASGVETV
-492 SFADFT
+492 SFSELTLNA
-498 RNEDGSYT
+498 NGSYT
-506 YTHDRK
+506 YTHDGK

-559 WSSESGKPY
+559 WRKDGKPY

-584 DAPEGASDIKTDAEG
+584 GAPSDATDIKTDAEG

-679 APGTVQQGDSWT
+679 APGTVQQGDSWSVT
-691 ITPAGEGDDATYTI
+691 ADGEGDDTTYTI
-705 VKNDHTYTGLKK
+705 VKNGHTYTGLKK

-732 TVKTTITLK
+732 TTKTTITLK
-741 NKNELTDKQI
+741 NKNDLTDKQI
-751 LALLADKTAGA
+751 LALLADRTADA
-762 SDLAVTRKDGKVTAT
+762 TDIAVTRKDGKVTAT
-777 YTKGQTIYT
+777 YTKDHTIYT
-786 IDCTDLLE
+786 IDCTGLLE

-805 SLSETRTEDEKD
+805 SLSETRTEDDKD

-831 QSLKPNQVLKV
+831 QTLQPNQTLKV
-842 GDMEITSTSTKEDII
+842 GDMEITSESKKEDII
-857 KKITTAVSLNNM
+857 QKITTAVSLNNM

-896 DTVGTQYEA
+896 DTKGTADEAWYYEQ
-905 MYHEL
+905 
-910 RKNYYTGGTNDD
+910 RKNYYSGVSGDD
-922 LKHLELITDSTLHL
+922 LRHLDLVTDSTLRL
-936 LPDEGG
+936 LPGKDGTR
-942 SSKTT
+942 KPT

-953 NGLQLEWNYNVD
+953 DGLHLEWNYD
-965 DLLNKPA
+965 ADKLLNEPK
-972 SNQKAGLA
+972 SNQEARLT
-980 KNIGFDKTDGI
+980 KNIGYDSEGKH
-991 QGFYEYA
+991 YEYT
-998 RTENQEY
+998 RIDGSIRD

-1024 ALTNADGTVQHYA
+1024 ALTDTDGAVQHYTSYDA
-1037 TYGEAVAAYKA
+1037 AVAAYKA
-1048 AMEAQ
+1048 AMKAQ
-1053 GKKVTDADIQRQVVR
+1053 GKEVTNADIQRQVVR
-1068 LSDQSWYD
+1068 LSDKCWYD
-1076 ANKGTP
+1076 SGTKN
-1082 ETVWYQVYLNNSKL
+1082 VWYQVYTNSSTL
-1096 SAYGYMDVSSNKCAN
+1096 SAYGYMDVSSNDCIN
-1111 ATKAR
+1111 VTKDR
-1116 WNHSNSWYGG
+1116 SNHTSSWYGG

-1172 ARTASTAAYS
+1172 ARTASTAAHS
-1182 GSGWQQRGSYT
+1182 GSGWQQQGSYR
-1193 AGFQQTTTE
+1193 AGFRQTTTG
-1202 TTTETGTGTY
+1202 TTTKTGTAAY
-1212 DTVKPWQ
+1212 DTVTPWQ

-1276 APLVTTTTQTKPGT
+1276 APLVTTTTQTTPGT

-1312 ETPTVTP
+1312 ETPAVAP

-1334 LAVLFSALSGSLLLG
+1334 LAVLFSALSGSVLLG
-1349 LGAALN
+1349 LGAVLN
-1355 RRKENR
+1355 RRKEDR

>member
-56 INDTVSP
+56 INDTISP

-147 PAGTVVDKTTTK
+147 PAGTVVDKTTTE

-221 DVGGGYTVTDASDVS
+221 DVGGGYTVTGESELS

-320 GHEDVKQDYT
+320 GREDVKQDYT
-330 YPPETTLTDPAGNS
+330 YPPETTLTDGAGNS
-344 YTLSIA
+344 YTLHIA
-350 DLLADPDAQRSE
+350 ELLADPAAQRSE

-443 VENDKGTLGSQQL
+443 VENDKGTFGSQQL

-471 QAALEKALTA
+471 QAALENALTA
-481 AAAKASGAENV
+481 AAAKASGVETV
-492 SFADFT
+492 SFSELTLNA
-498 RNEDGSYT
+498 NGSYT
-506 YTHDRK
+506 YTHDGK

-559 WSSESGKPY
+559 WRSESGKPY

-575 AASPLTDKL
+575 AASPLTEAL
-584 DAPEGASDIKTDAEG
+584 GAPSDATDIKTDAEG

-618 YDSSASLTDDEK
+618 YDSASLTDDEK
-630 RDYALKQLAAEKGM
+630 RDYALKKLAAEKDM

-672 DKADSTE
+672 EKADSTE
-679 APGTVQQGDSWT
+679 ASSTIQRGDSWSVT
-691 ITPAGEGDDATYTI
+691 ADGEGDDATYTI
-705 VKNDHTYTGLKK
+705 VKNSHTYTGLKK

-732 TVKTTITLK
+732 TLKTTITLK
-741 NKNELTDKQI
+741 NKNKLTDDQI
-751 LALLADKTAGA
+751 LALLADKTADA
-762 SDLAVTRKDGKVTAT
+762 TDIALTRNDGKVTVT
-777 YTKGQTIYT
+777 YTKDHTIYT
-786 IDCTDLLE
+786 IDCTGLLE

-805 SLSETRTEDEKD
+805 SLSETRTEDDKD
-817 DAYQKL
+817 DAYDEL
-823 WDQIDAIR
+823 WKQIDTIR
-831 QSLKPNQVLKV
+831 KSLKPNQTLKV
-842 GDMEITSTSTKEDII
+842 GDMEITSTSTKTDII
-857 KKITTAVSLNNM
+857 QKITTAVSLNNM
-869 NEDQLAKILKEQEKL
+869 NKDQLAKILKEQEAL
-884 AQDPNKKVWVNE
+884 AKDPNKKVWVNE
-896 DTVGTQYEA
+896 DTKGTPDESLYYEQ
-905 MYHEL
+905 
-910 RKNYYTGGTNDD
+910 RKNYYSGTSGDD
-922 LKHLELITDSTLHL
+922 LRHLDLVTDSTLCL
-936 LPDEGG
+936 LPDKDGTR
-942 SSKTT
+942 KPT

-953 NGLQLEWNYNVD
+953 DGLHLEWNYD
-965 DLLNKPA
+965 ADKLLNNPK
-972 SNQKAGLA
+972 SNQEARLT
-980 KNIGFDKTDGI
+980 KNIGYDSEAKH
-991 QGFYEYA
+991 YEYT
-998 RTENQEY
+998 RIDGSIRD

-1024 ALTNADGTVQHYA
+1024 ALTDTDGAVKRYPSYDA
-1037 TYGEAVAAYKA
+1037 AVAAYKA

-1053 GKKVTDADIQRQVVR
+1053 GKEVTDADIQRQVVR
-1068 LSDQSWYD
+1068 LSDKCWYD
-1076 ANKGTP
+1076 SGTKN
-1082 ETVWYQVYLNNSKL
+1082 VWYQVYTNSSTL
-1096 SAYGYMDVSSNKCAN
+1096 SAYGYMDVSSNDCIN
-1111 ATKAR
+1111 VTKDR
-1116 WNHSNSWYGG
+1116 SNHTSNWYGG

-1172 ARTASTAAYS
+1172 ARTASTAAHS
-1182 GSGWQQRGSYT
+1182 GSGWQQQGSYS
-1193 AGFQQTTTE
+1193 AGFRQTTTG
-1202 TTTETGTGTY
+1202 TTTKTGTAAY
-1212 DTVKPWQ
+1212 DTVTPWQ

-1312 ETPTVTP
+1312 ETPAVTP

-1334 LAVLFSALSGSLLLG
+1334 LAVLFSALSGSVLLG
-1349 LGAALN
+1349 LGAVLN
-1355 RRKENR
+1355 RRKEDR

>member
-42 VVQPKKA
+42 VVQPEKA

-96 VAYPPAETVQNPDGS
+96 IAYPPAETVQNPDGS
-111 VTETAQGTVT
+111 TTETTEGPVT

-130 TADKT
+130 TADK
-135 ETRTDESSTTYD
+135 
-147 PAGTVVDKTTTK
+147 
-159 NPDGSVTETTT
+159 TETTT

-221 DVGGGYTVTDASDVS
+221 EVGGNYIVTGESELS

-305 VTTTLIVKVEKSTQH
+305 VTTTLIIKVEKSTQH
-320 GHEDVKQDYT
+320 GREDVKQDYT
-330 YPPETTLTDPAGNS
+330 YPPETTLTDGAGNT
-344 YTLSIA
+344 YTLHIA
-350 DLLADPDAQRSE
+350 ELLADPAAQHSE

-461 TPEQAAAAAK
+461 TPQQAAAAAK
-471 QAALEKALTA
+471 QAALENALTA
-481 AAAKASGAENV
+481 AAAKASGVETV
-492 SFADFT
+492 SFSELTLNA
-498 RNEDGSYT
+498 NGSYT
-506 YTHDRK
+506 YTHDGK

-559 WSSESGKPY
+559 WRSESGKPY

-575 AASPLTDKL
+575 AASPLTDAL
-584 DAPEGASDIKTDAEG
+584 GAPSDATDIKTDAEG
-599 RVTEYTRTVDGKT
+599 RVTEYTLTVGGKT

-618 YDSSASLTDDEK
+618 YDSASLTDDEK

-679 APGTVQQGDSWT
+679 ASSTIQRGDSWSVT
-691 ITPAGEGDDATYTI
+691 ADGEGDDATYTI
-705 VKNDHTYTGLKK
+705 VKNGQTYTGLKK

-732 TVKTTITLK
+732 TTKTTITLK
-741 NKNELTDKQI
+741 NKNDLTDKQI

-762 SDLAVTRKDGKVTAT
+762 SDLAVTRNDGKVTAT

-786 IDCTDLLE
+786 IDCTGLLE

-805 SLSETRTEDEKD
+805 SLSETRTEDDKD
-817 DAYQKL
+817 DAYDEL
-823 WDQIDAIR
+823 WKQIDTIR
-831 QSLKPNQVLKV
+831 KSLKPNQTLKV
-842 GDMEITSTSTKEDII
+842 GDMEITSKSTKTDII
-857 KKITTAVSLNNM
+857 QKITTAVSLNNM
-869 NEDQLAKILKEQEKL
+869 NKDQLAKILKEQEAL

-896 DTVGTQYEA
+896 DTKGTPDESLYYEQ
-905 MYHEL
+905 
-910 RKNYYTGGTNDD
+910 RPNYYTGGTNDY
-922 LKHLELITDSTLHL
+922 LQHLELITDSTLHL

-942 SSKTT
+942 RTKTT

-965 DLLNKPA
+965 DLLNNPK

-980 KNIGFDKTDGI
+980 KNIGFDKTGGI

-998 RTENQEY
+998 RTENQEH

-1172 ARTASTAAYS
+1172 ARTASTAAHS
-1182 GSGWQQRGSYT
+1182 GSGWQQQGSYR
-1193 AGFQQTTTE
+1193 AGFRQTTTG
-1202 TTTETGTGTY
+1202 TTTTKTGTAAY
-1212 DTVKPWQ
+1212 DTVTPWQ

-1256 QTDTKASV
+1256 QTDAEASV

-1312 ETPTVTP
+1312 EAPAVTP

-1334 LAVLFSALSGSLLLG
+1334 LAVLFSALSGSVLLG
-1349 LGAALN
+1349 LGAVLN

>member
-28 AADELP
+28 AAAETPELV
-34 DAFPEQDA
+34 PENDA
-42 VVQPKKA
+42 VVQPEEKETTA
-49 PAADTAE
+49 PAKK
-56 INDTVSP
+56 
-63 SAADAAQDTTPGD
+63 AADA
-76 DSDPAE
+76 DPAVE
-82 EPQPALPVLGPKDT
+82 KSGTTEVAQTPLPVLGPKDT
-96 VAYPPAETVQNPDGS
+96 IAYPPAETVQNPDGS
-111 VTETAQGTVT
+111 TTETTEGPVM

-147 PAGTVVDKTTTK
+147 PAGTVVDKTTTE

-221 DVGGGYTVTDASDVS
+221 KVGGNYIVTGESAPS

-320 GHEDVKQDYT
+320 GREDVKQDYT

-373 KTYTLTLGDET
+373 KTYT
-384 TAGQAELS
+384 
-392 NQDLAALMGGEEK
+392 
-405 GYTVGKDGALYL
+405 
-417 TKDGETCKLDADQTA
+417 
-432 LLRKQMKVHVK
+432 
-443 VENDKGTLGSQQL
+443 
-456 ANGSQ
+456 
-461 TPEQAAAAAK
+461 
-471 QAALEKALTA
+471 
-481 AAAKASGAENV
+481 
-492 SFADFT
+492 
-498 RNEDGSYT
+498 
-506 YTHDRK
+506 
-512 TYTFAV
+512 FAV

-550 ATAGGAVIA
+550 ATAGGATIA
-559 WSSESGKPY
+559 WRGEDGKPY

-584 DAPEGASDIKTDAEG
+584 GAPEGASDIKTDAEG

-618 YDSSASLTDDEK
+618 YDSSASLTEPEK
-630 RDYALKQLAAEKGM
+630 KDYALKQLAAEKGM
-644 TVEQLVA
+644 TVAQLVA

-657 DTSFTGLTRIAWDVF
+657 DTDFTGLTRIAWDVF

-705 VKNDHTYTGLKK
+705 VKNGHTYTGLKK

-726 TDASGK
+726 TDADGK

-741 NKNELTDKQI
+741 NKNELTDDQI
-751 LALLADKTAGA
+751 LALLADKTADA
-762 SDLAVTRKDGKVTAT
+762 TDIAVTRKDGKVTAT

-786 IDCTDLLE
+786 IDCTGLLE
-794 QTLSVETRESW
+794 QTLSVETRENYTI
-805 SLSETRTEDEKD
+805 SETRTEDEKD
-817 DAYQKL
+817 DAYTEL
-823 WDQIDAIR
+823 WNQIDTIR
-831 QSLKPNQVLKV
+831 QTLQPNQVLKV
-842 GDMEITSTSTKEDII
+842 GDVEITSKSKKEDII
-857 KKITTAVSLNNM
+857 QKITTAVSLNNM
-869 NEDQLAKILKEQEKL
+869 NKDQLAKILKEQEKL
-884 AQDPNKKVWVNE
+884 AKDPNKKVWVNE
-896 DTVGTQYEA
+896 DTKGTKDESLYYEQ
-905 MYHEL
+905 
-910 RKNYYTGGTNDD
+910 RKNYYSGTSGDD
-922 LKHLELITDSTLHL
+922 LRHLDLVTDSTLRL
-936 LPDEGG
+936 LPGKDGTR
-942 SSKTT
+942 KPT

-953 NGLQLEWNYNVD
+953 DGLHLEWNYNAD
-965 DLLNKPA
+965 KLLNEPK
-972 SNQKAGLA
+972 SNQEARLTT
-980 KNIGFDKTDGI
+980 NIGYDSEGKH
-991 QGFYEYA
+991 YEYT
-998 RTENQEY
+998 RIDGSIRD

-1037 TYGEAVAAYKA
+1037 TYDEAVAAYKT

-1053 GKKVTDADIQRQVVR
+1053 GKEVTDADIQRQVVR
-1068 LSDQSWYD
+1068 LSDKCWYES
-1076 ANKGTP
+1076 GTKN
-1082 ETVWYQVYLNNSKL
+1082 VWYQVYTNSSTL
-1096 SAYGYMDVSSNKCAN
+1096 SAYGYMDVSSNDCIN
-1111 ATKAR
+1111 VTKDR
-1116 WNHSNSWYGG
+1116 SSHTSNWYGG

-1134 VQVESGEVVGQNE
+1134 VQMESGEVVGQNE

-1162 EDDAVGTSMS
+1162 EDDAVGTSMT
-1172 ARTASTAAYS
+1172 ARTASTAAHS
-1182 GSGWQQRGSYT
+1182 GSGWQQQGSYS
-1193 AGFQQTTTE
+1193 AGFRQTTTG
-1202 TTTETGTGTY
+1202 TTTETGTAAY
-1212 DTVKPWQ
+1212 DTVTPWQ

-1225 DATAEKLDGKITYTY
+1225 DATAEKLDGKVTYTY
-1240 RSEKDPVVT
+1240 RSEKDPVVA

-1264 RYTYGCVSTTDA
+1264 TYTYGCVSTTDA

-1290 PEQTPADSLPAETP
+1290 PEQNPADSLPAETP

-1312 ETPTVTP
+1312 ETPSVTP

-1334 LAVLFSALSGSLLLG
+1334 LAVLFSALSGSVLLG
-1349 LGAALN
+1349 LGTVLN
-1355 RRKENR
+1355 RRKEDR

>member
-1 MTNKKF
+1 M
-7 KLTAAAVAL
+7 
-16 AACAAAQPVSAS
+16 
-28 AADELP
+28 
-34 DAFPEQDA
+34 
-42 VVQPKKA
+42 
-49 PAADTAE
+49 
-56 INDTVSP
+56 
-63 SAADAAQDTTPGD
+63 
-76 DSDPAE
+76 
-82 EPQPALPVLGPKDT
+82 
-96 VAYPPAETVQNPDGS
+96 
-111 VTETAQGTVT
+111 
-121 DGETGKDKG
+121 
-130 TADKT
+130 
-135 ETRTDESSTTYD
+135 
-147 PAGTVVDKTTTK
+147 
-159 NPDGSVTETTT
+159 
-170 TVSQGTTTTTTTVEG
+170 
-185 SASSS
+185 
-190 TSKTETTPKD
+190 
-200 ELDADEELKD
+200 
-210 ITVDWSTGKGA
+210 
-221 DVGGGYTVTDASDVS
+221 
-236 EDGNSRQLTLTKV
+236 
-249 THETGSMEG
+249 
-258 QDIAKLIDAG
+258 
-268 YVDNGDGTYTL
+268 
-279 TKTITDANGRQ
+279 
-290 QQTTVTVDSSTASRT
+290 
-305 VTTTLIVKVEKSTQH
+305 
-320 GHEDVKQDYT
+320 KQDYT
-330 YPPETTLTDPAGNS
+330 YPPETTLTDGAGNT
-344 YTLSIA
+344 YTLHIA
-350 DLLADPDAQRSE
+350 ELLADPAAQRSE

-471 QAALEKALTA
+471 QAALENALTA
-481 AAAKASGAENV
+481 AAAKASGVETV
-492 SFADFT
+492 SFSELTLNA
-498 RNEDGSYT
+498 NGSYT
-506 YTHDRK
+506 YTHDGK

-559 WSSESGKPY
+559 WRSESGKPY

-575 AASPLTDKL
+575 AASPLTDAL
-584 DAPEGASDIKTDAEG
+584 GAPSDATDIKTDAEG
-599 RVTEYTRTVDGKT
+599 RVTEYTLTVGGKT

-618 YDSSASLTDDEK
+618 YDSASLTDDEK

-679 APGTVQQGDSWT
+679 TPGTVQQGSSWT

-705 VKNDHTYTGLKK
+705 VKNGQTYTGLKK

-732 TVKTTITLK
+732 TTKTTITLK
-741 NKNELTDKQI
+741 NKNDLTDKQI

-805 SLSETRTEDEKD
+805 SLSETRTEDDKD
-817 DAYQKL
+817 DAYDEL
-823 WDQIDAIR
+823 WKQIDTIR
-831 QSLKPNQVLKV
+831 KSLKPSQTLKV
-842 GDMEITSTSTKEDII
+842 GDMEITSKSTKTDII
-857 KKITTAVSLNNM
+857 QKITTAVSLNNM
-869 NEDQLAKILKEQEKL
+869 NKDQLAKILKEQEKL

-896 DTVGTQYEA
+896 DTKGTKDESLYYEQ
-905 MYHEL
+905 
-910 RKNYYTGGTNDD
+910 RKNYYSGTSGDD
-922 LKHLELITDSTLHL
+922 LRHLDLVTDSTLCL
-936 LPDEGG
+936 LPDKDGTR
-942 SSKTT
+942 KPT

-953 NGLQLEWNYNVD
+953 DGLHLEWNYD
-965 DLLNKPA
+965 ADKLLNEPK
-972 SNQKAGLA
+972 SNQEARLTT
-980 KNIGFDKTDGI
+980 NIGYDSEGKH
-991 QGFYEYA
+991 YEYTRA
-998 RTENQEY
+998 DGSIRD

-1037 TYGEAVAAYKA
+1037 TYDEAVAAYKA

-1053 GKKVTDADIQRQVVR
+1053 DKEVTNANIQRQVVR
-1068 LSDQSWYD
+1068 LSDKCWYD
-1076 ANKGTP
+1076 SGTKN
-1082 ETVWYQVYLNNSKL
+1082 VWYQVYTNSSTL
-1096 SAYGYMDVSSNKCAN
+1096 SAYGYMDVSSNDCIN
-1111 ATKAR
+1111 VTKDR
-1116 WNHSNSWYGG
+1116 SSHTSNWYGG

-1172 ARTASTAAYS
+1172 ARTASTAAHS
-1182 GSGWQQRGSYT
+1182 GSGWQQQGSYS
-1193 AGFQQTTTE
+1193 AGFRQTTTG
-1202 TTTETGTGTY
+1202 TTTKTGTAAY
-1212 DTVKPWQ
+1212 DTVTPWQ

-1312 ETPTVTP
+1312 EAPAVTP

>member
-28 AADELP
+28 AATETPELV
-34 DAFPEQDA
+34 PENDA
-42 VVQPKKA
+42 VVQPEEKETTA
-49 PAADTAE
+49 PAKK
-56 INDTVSP
+56 
-63 SAADAAQDTTPGD
+63 AADA
-76 DSDPAE
+76 DPAVE
-82 EPQPALPVLGPKDT
+82 KSGTTEVAQTPLPVLGPKDT
-96 VAYPPAETVQNPDGS
+96 IAYPPAETVQNPDGS
-111 VTETAQGTVT
+111 TTETTEGPVT

-130 TADKT
+130 IADKT

-147 PAGTVVDKTTTK
+147 PAGTVVDKTTTE
-159 NPDGSVTETTT
+159 NPDGSITETTT

-221 DVGGGYTVTDASDVS
+221 EVGGNYIVTDESKLS

-258 QDIAKLIDAG
+258 QDIAKLIDSG

-330 YPPETTLTDPAGNS
+330 YPPETTLTDGAGNS
-344 YTLSIA
+344 YTLHIA

-362 DGKTITVQKGS
+362 DGKTITVKKGS

-405 GYTVGKDGALYL
+405 GYTVGKDGAIYL

-471 QAALEKALTA
+471 QAALENALTA

-512 TYTFAV
+512 TYTFTV
-518 TVSGET
+518 SVSGET

-550 ATAGGAVIA
+550 ATAGGATIA
-559 WSSESGKPY
+559 WRGEDGKPY

-584 DAPEGASDIKTDAEG
+584 AAPSDATDIKTDAEG

-679 APGTVQQGDSWT
+679 APGTVQQGDSWSVT
-691 ITPAGEGDDATYTI
+691 ADGEGDDATYTI
-705 VKNDHTYTGLKK
+705 VKNGHTYTGLKK

-732 TVKTTITLK
+732 TTKTTITLK
-741 NKNELTDKQI
+741 NKNELTDDQI

-762 SDLAVTRKDGKVTAT
+762 TDLAVTRKDGKVTAT
-777 YTKGQTIYT
+777 YTKDHTIYT
-786 IDCTDLLE
+786 IDCTGLLE
-794 QTLSVETRESW
+794 QTLSVETRENYTI
-805 SLSETRTEDEKD
+805 SETRTEDDKD

-823 WDQIDAIR
+823 WNQIDAIR
-831 QSLKPNQVLKV
+831 KSLKPNQTLKV
-842 GDMEITSTSTKEDII
+842 GDVEITSTSTKEDII
-857 KKITTAVSLNNM
+857 QKITTAVSLNNM
-869 NEDQLAKILKEQEKL
+869 NKDQLAKILKEQEAL
-884 AQDPNKKVWVNE
+884 AKDPNKKVWVNE

-910 RKNYYTGGTNDD
+910 RNNYYTGGTNDY
-922 LKHLELITDSTLHL
+922 LQHLELVTDSTLHL
-936 LPDEGG
+936 LPDKDGVRQ
-942 SSKTT
+942 SS

-953 NGLQLEWNYNVD
+953 DGLHLEWNYD
-965 DLLNKPA
+965 ADKLLNDPK
-972 SNQKAGLA
+972 SNKEAGLA
-980 KNIGFDKTDGI
+980 KNIGYDKTGGI

-998 RTENQEY
+998 RTERQEH

-1010 KSAFYKLTGTVVYD
+1010 KSAFYRLTGTVVYD
-1024 ALTNADGTVQHYA
+1024 ALTDTDGAVQHYTSYDA
-1037 TYGEAVAAYKA
+1037 AVAAYKA
-1048 AMEAQ
+1048 AMKAQ
-1053 GKKVTDADIQRQVVR
+1053 GKEFTDADIQRQVVL
-1068 LSDQSWYD
+1068 LSDKSWYD
-1076 ANKGTP
+1076 GTG
-1082 ETVWYQVYLNNSKL
+1082 TVWYQVYTNSSKL

-1116 WNHSNSWYGG
+1116 WNHSNNWYGG

-1172 ARTASTAAYS
+1172 ARTASTAAHS
-1182 GSGWQQRGSYT
+1182 GSGWQQQGSYS

-1202 TTTETGTGTY
+1202 TTPATGTGTY

-1256 QTDTKASV
+1256 QTDTEASV
-1264 RYTYGCVSTTDA
+1264 TYTYGCVSTTDA
-1276 APLVTTTTQTKPGT
+1276 DPIVTTTTQTTPGT
-1290 PEQTPADSLPAETP
+1290 PEQTPADSTPSETP

-1312 ETPTVTP
+1312 ETPAVTP

-1349 LGAALN
+1349 LGAALS
-1355 RRKENR
+1355 RRKEDR

>member
-96 VAYPPAETVQNPDGS
+96 IAYPPAETVQNPDGS
-111 VTETAQGTVT
+111 TTETTEGPVT

-147 PAGTVVDKTTTK
+147 PAGTVVDKTTTE

-221 DVGGGYTVTDASDVS
+221 EVGGNYIVTGESELS

-279 TKTITDANGRQ
+279 TKTITGANGRQ

-305 VTTTLIVKVEKSTQH
+305 VTTTLIIKVEKSTQH
-320 GHEDVKQDYT
+320 GREDVKQDYT
-330 YPPETTLTDPAGNS
+330 YPPDTTLTDGAGNT
-344 YTLSIA
+344 YTLHIA
-350 DLLADPDAQRSE
+350 ELLADPAAQRSE

-461 TPEQAAAAAK
+461 TPQQAAAAAK
-471 QAALEKALTA
+471 QAALENALTA
-481 AAAKASGAENV
+481 AAAKASGVETV
-492 SFADFT
+492 SFSELTLNA
-498 RNEDGSYT
+498 NGSYT
-506 YTHDRK
+506 YTHDGK

-550 ATAGGAVIA
+550 ATAGSAVIA
-559 WSSESGKPY
+559 WRSESGKPY

-575 AASPLTDKL
+575 AASPLTDAL
-584 DAPEGASDIKTDAEG
+584 GAPSDATDIKTDAEG
-599 RVTEYTRTVDGKT
+599 RVTEYTLTVGGKT

-618 YDSSASLTDDEK
+618 YDSASLTDDEK

-679 APGTVQQGDSWT
+679 TPGTVQQGSSWT

-705 VKNDHTYTGLKK
+705 VKNGQTYTGLKK

-732 TVKTTITLK
+732 TTKTTITLK
-741 NKNELTDKQI
+741 NKNDLTDKQI

-805 SLSETRTEDEKD
+805 SLSETRTEDDKD
-817 DAYQKL
+817 DAYDEL
-823 WDQIDAIR
+823 WKQIDTIR
-831 QSLKPNQVLKV
+831 KSLKPSQTLKV
-842 GDMEITSTSTKEDII
+842 GDMEITSKSTKTDII
-857 KKITTAVSLNNM
+857 QKITTAVSLNNM
-869 NEDQLAKILKEQEKL
+869 NKDQLAKILKEQEKL

-896 DTVGTQYEA
+896 DTKGTKDESLYYEQ
-905 MYHEL
+905 
-910 RKNYYTGGTNDD
+910 RKNYYSGTSGDD
-922 LKHLELITDSTLHL
+922 LRHLDLVTDSTLCL
-936 LPDEGG
+936 LPDKDGTR
-942 SSKTT
+942 KPT

-953 NGLQLEWNYNVD
+953 DGLHLEWNYD
-965 DLLNKPA
+965 ADKLLNEPK
-972 SNQKAGLA
+972 SNQEARLTT
-980 KNIGFDKTDGI
+980 NIGYDSEGKH
-991 QGFYEYA
+991 YEYTRA
-998 RTENQEY
+998 DGSIRD

-1037 TYGEAVAAYKA
+1037 TYDEAVAAYKA

-1053 GKKVTDADIQRQVVR
+1053 DKEVTDADIQRQVVR

-1147 STIKTYVAPLTVITK
+1147 STIKTYLAPLTVITK
-1162 EDDAVGTSMS
+1162 EADAVNTSMS
-1172 ARTASTAAYS
+1172 ARTASTAAHS
-1182 GSGWQQRGSYT
+1182 GSGWQQQGSYS
-1193 AGFQQTTTE
+1193 AGFRQTTTG
-1202 TTTETGTGTY
+1202 TTTKTGTAAY
-1212 DTVKPWQ
+1212 DTVTPWQ

-1312 ETPTVTP
+1312 ETPAVTP

-1334 LAVLFSALSGSLLLG
+1334 LAVLFSALSGSVLLG
-1349 LGAALN
+1349 LGAVLN
-1355 RRKENR
+1355 RRKEDR

>member
-28 AADELP
+28 AAAETPELV
-34 DAFPEQDA
+34 PENDA
-42 VVQPKKA
+42 VVQPEEKETTAPAKKA
-49 PAADTAE
+49 AAADPAVEKSGTTE
-56 INDTVSP
+56 V
-63 SAADAAQDTTPGD
+63 AQTP
-76 DSDPAE
+76 
-82 EPQPALPVLGPKDT
+82 LPVLGPKDT
-96 VAYPPAETVQNPDGS
+96 IAYPPAETVQNPDGS
-111 VTETAQGTVT
+111 TTETTEGPVT

-147 PAGTVVDKTTTK
+147 PAGTVVDKTTTE

-221 DVGGGYTVTDASDVS
+221 EVGGNYIVTGESELS

-320 GHEDVKQDYT
+320 GREDVKQDYT
-330 YPPETTLTDPAGNS
+330 YPPETTLTDGAGNS

-350 DLLADPDAQRSE
+350 DLLADPAAQRSE

-456 ANGSQ
+456 ADGSQ

-471 QAALEKALTA
+471 QAALENALTA
-481 AAAKASGAENV
+481 AAAKASGVETVFFSELTLNAN
-492 SFADFT
+492 
-498 RNEDGSYT
+498 GSYT
-506 YTHDRK
+506 YTHDGK

-559 WSSESGKPY
+559 WRSESGKPY

-575 AASPLTDKL
+575 AASPLTDAL
-584 DAPEGASDIKTDAEG
+584 GAPSDATDIKTDAEG
-599 RVTEYTRTVDGKT
+599 RVTEYTLTVGGKT

-618 YDSSASLTDDEK
+618 YDSASLTDDEK

-679 APGTVQQGDSWT
+679 TPGTVQQGSSWT

-705 VKNDHTYTGLKK
+705 VKNGQTYTGLKK

-732 TVKTTITLK
+732 TTKTTITLK
-741 NKNELTDKQI
+741 NKNDLTDKQI

-805 SLSETRTEDEKD
+805 SLSETRTEDDKD
-817 DAYQKL
+817 DAYDEL
-823 WDQIDAIR
+823 WEQIDTIR
-831 QSLKPNQVLKV
+831 KSLKPNQTLKV
-842 GDMEITSTSTKEDII
+842 GDMEITSKSTKTDII
-857 KKITTAVSLNNM
+857 QKITTAVSLNNM
-869 NEDQLAKILKEQEKL
+869 NKDQLAKILKEQEKL

-896 DTVGTQYEA
+896 DTKGTPDESLYYEQ
-905 MYHEL
+905 
-910 RKNYYTGGTNDD
+910 RKNYYSGVSGDD
-922 LKHLELITDSTLHL
+922 LRHLDLVTDSTLRL
-936 LPDEGG
+936 LPGKDGTR
-942 SSKTT
+942 KPT

-953 NGLQLEWNYNVD
+953 DGLHLEWNYD
-965 DLLNKPA
+965 ADKLLNNPK
-972 SNQKAGLA
+972 SNQEARLT
-980 KNIGFDKTDGI
+980 KNIGYDSEAKH
-991 QGFYEYA
+991 YEYT
-998 RTENQEY
+998 RIDGSIRD

-1024 ALTNADGTVQHYA
+1024 ALTDTDGAVKRYPSYDA
-1037 TYGEAVAAYKA
+1037 AVAAYKA

-1053 GKKVTDADIQRQVVR
+1053 GKEVTDADIQRQVVR
-1068 LSDQSWYD
+1068 LSDKCWYD
-1076 ANKGTP
+1076 SGTKN
-1082 ETVWYQVYLNNSKL
+1082 VWYQVYTNSSTL
-1096 SAYGYMDVSSNKCAN
+1096 SAYGYMDVSSNDCIN
-1111 ATKAR
+1111 VTKDR
-1116 WNHSNSWYGG
+1116 SSHTSNWYGG

-1162 EDDAVGTSMS
+1162 EDDAVGASMS
-1172 ARTASTAAYS
+1172 ARTASTAAHS
-1182 GSGWQQRGSYT
+1182 GSGWQQQGSYS
-1193 AGFQQTTTE
+1193 AGFRQTTTG
-1202 TTTETGTGTY
+1202 TTTKTGTAAY
-1212 DTVKPWQ
+1212 DTVTPWQ

-1276 APLVTTTTQTKPGT
+1276 DPIVTTTTQTKPGT

-1312 ETPTVTP
+1312 EAPAVTP

-1334 LAVLFSALSGSLLLG
+1334 LAVLFSALSGSVLLG
-1349 LGAALN
+1349 LGAVLN
-1355 RRKENR
+1355 RRKEDR

>member
-96 VAYPPAETVQNPDGS
+96 IAYPPAETVQNPDGS
-111 VTETAQGTVT
+111 TTETTEGPVT

-147 PAGTVVDKTTTK
+147 PAGTVVDKTTTE

-221 DVGGGYTVTDASDVS
+221 EVGGNYIVTGESELS

-320 GHEDVKQDYT
+320 GREDVKQDYT
-330 YPPETTLTDPAGNS
+330 YPPETTLTDGAGNT
-344 YTLSIA
+344 YTLHIA
-350 DLLADPDAQRSE
+350 ELLADPAAQRSE

-461 TPEQAAAAAK
+461 TPQQAAAAAK
-471 QAALEKALTA
+471 QAALENALTA
-481 AAAKASGAENV
+481 AAAKASGVETV
-492 SFADFT
+492 SFSELTLNA
-498 RNEDGSYT
+498 NGSYT
-506 YTHDRK
+506 YTHDGK

-550 ATAGGAVIA
+550 ATAGSAVIA
-559 WSSESGKPY
+559 WRSESGKPY

-575 AASPLTDKL
+575 AASPLTDAL
-584 DAPEGASDIKTDAEG
+584 GAPSDATDIKTDAEG
-599 RVTEYTRTVDGKT
+599 RVTEYTLTVGGKT

-618 YDSSASLTDDEK
+618 YDSASLTDDEK
-630 RDYALKQLAAEKGM
+630 QDYALKQLAAEKGM

-679 APGTVQQGDSWT
+679 TPGTVQQGSSWT

-705 VKNDHTYTGLKK
+705 VKNGQTYTGLKK

-732 TVKTTITLK
+732 TTKTTITLK
-741 NKNELTDKQI
+741 NKNDLTDKQI

-805 SLSETRTEDEKD
+805 SLSETRTEDDKD
-817 DAYQKL
+817 DAYDEL
-823 WDQIDAIR
+823 WKQIDTIR
-831 QSLKPNQVLKV
+831 QTLQPNHQTLKV
-842 GDMEITSTSTKEDII
+842 GDVEITSTSTKEDII

-896 DTVGTQYEA
+896 DTKGTKDESLYYEQ
-905 MYHEL
+905 
-910 RKNYYTGGTNDD
+910 RKNYYSGTSGDD
-922 LKHLELITDSTLHL
+922 LRHLDLVTDSTLCL
-936 LPDEGG
+936 LPDKDGVRQ
-942 SSKTT
+942 SS

-953 NGLQLEWNYNVD
+953 DGLHLEWNYD
-965 DLLNKPA
+965 ADKLLNNPK
-972 SNQKAGLA
+972 SNQEARLT
-980 KNIGFDKTDGI
+980 KNIGYDSEAKH
-991 QGFYEYA
+991 YEYT
-998 RTENQEY
+998 RIDGSIRD

-1024 ALTNADGTVQHYA
+1024 ALTDTDGAVKRYPSYDA
-1037 TYGEAVAAYKA
+1037 AVAAYKA

-1053 GKKVTDADIQRQVVR
+1053 GKEVTDADIQRQVVR
-1068 LSDQSWYD
+1068 LSDKCWYD
-1076 ANKGTP
+1076 SGTKN
-1082 ETVWYQVYLNNSKL
+1082 VWYQVYTNSSTL
-1096 SAYGYMDVSSNKCAN
+1096 SAYGYMDVSSNDCIN
-1111 ATKAR
+1111 VTKDR
-1116 WNHSNSWYGG
+1116 SSHTSNWYGG

-1162 EDDAVGTSMS
+1162 EDDAVGTSMT

-1193 AGFQQTTTE
+1193 AGFRQTTTE

-1225 DATAEKLDGKITYTY
+1225 DETAEKLDGDVTYTY

-1276 APLVTTTTQTKPGT
+1276 APLVTTTTQTTPGT

-1312 ETPTVTP
+1312 EAPVVAP

-1334 LAVLFSALSGSLLLG
+1334 LAVLFSALSGSILLG
-1349 LGAALN
+1349 LGAVLN

>member
-28 AADELP
+28 AAAETPELV
-34 DAFPEQDA
+34 PENDA
-42 VVQPKKA
+42 VVQPEEKETTA
-49 PAADTAE
+49 PAKK
-56 INDTVSP
+56 
-63 SAADAAQDTTPGD
+63 AADA
-76 DSDPAE
+76 DPAVE
-82 EPQPALPVLGPKDT
+82 KSGTTEVAQTPLPVLGPKDT
-96 VAYPPAETVQNPDGS
+96 IAYPPAETVQNPDGS
-111 VTETAQGTVT
+111 TTETTEGPVT

-147 PAGTVVDKTTTK
+147 PAGTVVDKTTTE

-221 DVGGGYTVTDASDVS
+221 EVGGNYIVTGESELS

-320 GHEDVKQDYT
+320 GREDVKQDYT
-330 YPPETTLTDPAGNS
+330 YPPETTLTDGAGNT
-344 YTLSIA
+344 YTLHIA
-350 DLLADPDAQRSE
+350 ELLADPAAQRSE

-392 NQDLAALMGGEEK
+392 NKDLAALMGGEEK

-461 TPEQAAAAAK
+461 TPQQAAAAAK
-471 QAALEKALTA
+471 QAALENALTA
-481 AAAKASGAENV
+481 AAAKASGVETV
-492 SFADFT
+492 SFSELTLNA
-498 RNEDGSYT
+498 NGSYT
-506 YTHDRK
+506 YTHDGK

-559 WSSESGKPY
+559 WRSESGKPY

-575 AASPLTDKL
+575 AASPLTDAL
-584 DAPEGASDIKTDAEG
+584 GAPSDATDIKTDAEG

-630 RDYALKQLAAEKGM
+630 RDYALKKLAAEKDM

-679 APGTVQQGDSWT
+679 TPGTVQQGSSWT

-705 VKNDHTYTGLKK
+705 VKNGQTYTGLKK

-732 TVKTTITLK
+732 TTKTTITLK
-741 NKNELTDKQI
+741 NKNDLTDKQI

-857 KKITTAVSLNNM
+857 QKITTAVSLNNM
-869 NEDQLAKILKEQEKL
+869 NKDQLAKILKEQEKL

-896 DTVGTQYEA
+896 DTKGTKDESLYYEQ
-905 MYHEL
+905 
-910 RKNYYTGGTNDD
+910 RKNYYSGVSGDD
-922 LKHLELITDSTLHL
+922 LRHLDLVTDSTLRL
-936 LPDEGG
+936 LPGKDGTR
-942 SSKTT
+942 KPT

-953 NGLQLEWNYNVD
+953 DGLHLEWNYD
-965 DLLNKPA
+965 ADKLLNEPK
-972 SNQKAGLA
+972 SNQEARLT
-980 KNIGFDKTDGI
+980 KNIGYDSEGKH
-991 QGFYEYA
+991 YEYTRA
-998 RTENQEY
+998 DGSIRD

-1024 ALTNADGTVQHYA
+1024 ALTNADGTVRHYA
-1037 TYGEAVAAYKA
+1037 TKEKAIAAYKA

-1068 LSDQSWYD
+1068 LSDKCWYD
-1076 ANKGTP
+1076 SGTKN
-1082 ETVWYQVYLNNSKL
+1082 VWYQVYTNSSTL
-1096 SAYGYMDVSSNKCAN
+1096 SAYGYMDVSSNDCIN
-1111 ATKAR
+1111 VTKDR
-1116 WNHSNSWYGG
+1116 SSHTSNWYGG

-1172 ARTASTAAYS
+1172 ARTASTAAHS
-1182 GSGWQQRGSYT
+1182 GSGWQQQGSYR
-1193 AGFQQTTTE
+1193 AGFRQTTTG
-1202 TTTETGTGTY
+1202 TTTKTGTAAY
-1212 DTVKPWQ
+1212 DTVTPWQ

-1225 DATAEKLDGKITYTY
+1225 DETAEKLDGKITYTY

-1312 ETPTVTP
+1312 ETPAVAP

-1334 LAVLFSALSGSLLLG
+1334 LAVLFSALSGSVLLG
-1349 LGAALN
+1349 LGAVLN
-1355 RRKENR
+1355 RRKEDR

>member
-56 INDTVSP
+56 INDTISP

-147 PAGTVVDKTTTK
+147 PAGTVVDKTTTE

-221 DVGGGYTVTDASDVS
+221 DVGGGYTVTGESELS

-320 GHEDVKQDYT
+320 GREDVKQDYT
-330 YPPETTLTDPAGNS
+330 YPPETTLTDGAGNS
-344 YTLSIA
+344 YTLHIA
-350 DLLADPDAQRSE
+350 ELLADPAAQRSE

-443 VENDKGTLGSQQL
+443 VENDKGTFGSQQL

-471 QAALEKALTA
+471 QAALENALTA
-481 AAAKASGAENV
+481 AAAKASGVETV
-492 SFADFT
+492 SFSELTLNA
-498 RNEDGSYT
+498 NGSYT
-506 YTHDRK
+506 YTHDGK

-559 WSSESGKPY
+559 WRSESGKPY

-575 AASPLTDKL
+575 AASPLTEAL
-584 DAPEGASDIKTDAEG
+584 GAPSDATDIKTDAEG

-618 YDSSASLTDDEK
+618 YDSASLTDDEK
-630 RDYALKQLAAEKGM
+630 RDYALKKLAAEKDM

-672 DKADSTE
+672 EKADSTE
-679 APGTVQQGDSWT
+679 ASSTIQRGDSWSVT
-691 ITPAGEGDDATYTI
+691 ADGEGDDATYTI
-705 VKNDHTYTGLKK
+705 VKNSHTYTGLKK

-732 TVKTTITLK
+732 TLKTTITLK
-741 NKNELTDKQI
+741 NKNKLTDDQI
-751 LALLADKTAGA
+751 LALLADKTADA
-762 SDLAVTRKDGKVTAT
+762 TDIALTRNDGKVTVT
-777 YTKGQTIYT
+777 YTKDHTIYT
-786 IDCTDLLE
+786 IDCTGLLE

-805 SLSETRTEDEKD
+805 SLSETRTEDDKD
-817 DAYQKL
+817 DAYDEL
-823 WDQIDAIR
+823 WKQIDTIR
-831 QSLKPNQVLKV
+831 KSLKPNQTLKV
-842 GDMEITSTSTKEDII
+842 GDMEITSTSTKTDII
-857 KKITTAVSLNNM
+857 QKITTAVSLNNM
-869 NEDQLAKILKEQEKL
+869 NKDQLAKILKEQEAL
-884 AQDPNKKVWVNE
+884 AKDPNKKVWVNE
-896 DTVGTQYEA
+896 DTKGTPDESLYYEQ
-905 MYHEL
+905 
-910 RKNYYTGGTNDD
+910 RKNYYSGTSGDD
-922 LKHLELITDSTLHL
+922 LRHLDLVTDSTLCL
-936 LPDEGG
+936 LPDKDGTR
-942 SSKTT
+942 KPT

-953 NGLQLEWNYNVD
+953 DGLHLEWNYD
-965 DLLNKPA
+965 ADKLLNNPK
-972 SNQKAGLA
+972 SNQEARLT
-980 KNIGFDKTDGI
+980 KNIGYDSEAKH
-991 QGFYEYA
+991 YEYT
-998 RTENQEY
+998 RIDGSIRD

-1024 ALTNADGTVQHYA
+1024 ALTDTDGAVKHYV
-1037 TYGEAVAAYKA
+1037 TYDAAVAAYKA
-1048 AMEAQ
+1048 AMKAQ
-1053 GKKVTDADIQRQVVR
+1053 GKEVTDADIQRQVVR
-1068 LSDQSWYD
+1068 LSDKCWYD
-1076 ANKGTP
+1076 SGTKN
-1082 ETVWYQVYLNNSKL
+1082 VWYQVYTNSSTL
-1096 SAYGYMDVSSNKCAN
+1096 SAYGYMDVSSNDCIN
-1111 ATKAR
+1111 VTKDR
-1116 WNHSNSWYGG
+1116 SNHTSNWYGG

-1172 ARTASTAAYS
+1172 ARTASTAAHS
-1182 GSGWQQRGSYT
+1182 GSGWQQQGSYS
-1193 AGFQQTTTE
+1193 AGFRQTTTG
-1202 TTTETGTGTY
+1202 TTTKTGTAAY
-1212 DTVKPWQ
+1212 DTVTPWQ

-1312 ETPTVTP
+1312 ETPAVTP

-1334 LAVLFSALSGSLLLG
+1334 LAVLFSALSGSVLLG
-1349 LGAALN
+1349 LGAVLN
-1355 RRKENR
+1355 RRKEDR

>member
-28 AADELP
+28 AAAETPELV
-34 DAFPEQDA
+34 PENDA
-42 VVQPKKA
+42 VVQPEEKETTA
-49 PAADTAE
+49 PAKK
-56 INDTVSP
+56 
-63 SAADAAQDTTPGD
+63 AADA
-76 DSDPAE
+76 DPAVE
-82 EPQPALPVLGPKDT
+82 KSGTTEVAQTPLPVLGPKDT
-96 VAYPPAETVQNPDGS
+96 IAYPPAETVQNPDGS
-111 VTETAQGTVT
+111 TTETTEGPVT

-147 PAGTVVDKTTTK
+147 PAGTVVDKTTTE

-221 DVGGGYTVTDASDVS
+221 EVGGNYIVTGESELS

-320 GHEDVKQDYT
+320 SREDVKQDYT
-330 YPPETTLTDPAGNS
+330 YPPETTLTDGAGNS

-392 NQDLAALMGGEEK
+392 NKDLAALMGGEEK

-456 ANGSQ
+456 ADGSQ

-471 QAALEKALTA
+471 QAALENALTA
-481 AAAKASGAENV
+481 AAAKASGVETV
-492 SFADFT
+492 SFSELTLNA
-498 RNEDGSYT
+498 NGSYT
-506 YTHDRK
+506 YTHDGK

-550 ATAGGAVIA
+550 ATAGSAVIA
-559 WSSESGKPY
+559 WRSESGKPY

-575 AASPLTDKL
+575 AASPLTDAL
-584 DAPEGASDIKTDAEG
+584 GAPSDATDIKTDAEG
-599 RVTEYTRTVDGKT
+599 RVTEYTLTVGGKT

-618 YDSSASLTDDEK
+618 YDSASLTDDEK

-679 APGTVQQGDSWT
+679 ASSTIQRGDSWSVT
-691 ITPAGEGDDATYTI
+691 ADGEGDDATYTI
-705 VKNDHTYTGLKK
+705 VKNGQTYTGLKK

-732 TVKTTITLK
+732 TTKTTITLK
-741 NKNELTDKQI
+741 NKNKLTDDQI
-751 LALLADKTAGA
+751 LALLADKTADA
-762 SDLAVTRKDGKVTAT
+762 TDLAVTRKDGKVTAT

-786 IDCTDLLE
+786 IDCTGLLE

-805 SLSETRTEDEKD
+805 SLSETRTEDDKD
-817 DAYQKL
+817 DAYDEL
-823 WDQIDAIR
+823 WKQIDTIR
-831 QSLKPNQVLKV
+831 KSLKPSQTLKV
-842 GDMEITSTSTKEDII
+842 GDMEITSKSTKTDII
-857 KKITTAVSLNNM
+857 QKITTAVSLNNM
-869 NEDQLAKILKEQEKL
+869 NKDQLAKILKEQEKL

-896 DTVGTQYEA
+896 DTKGTKDESLYYEQ
-905 MYHEL
+905 
-910 RKNYYTGGTNDD
+910 RKNYYSGTSGDD
-922 LKHLELITDSTLHL
+922 LRHLDLVTDSTLCL
-936 LPDEGG
+936 LPDKDGTR
-942 SSKTT
+942 KPT

-953 NGLQLEWNYNVD
+953 DGLHLEWNYD
-965 DLLNKPA
+965 ADKLLNEPK
-972 SNQKAGLA
+972 SNQEARLTT
-980 KNIGFDKTDGI
+980 NIGYDSEGKH
-991 QGFYEYA
+991 YEYTRA
-998 RTENQEY
+998 DGSIRD

-1037 TYGEAVAAYKA
+1037 TYDEAVAAYKA

-1053 GKKVTDADIQRQVVR
+1053 GKEVTDADIQRQVVR
-1068 LSDQSWYD
+1068 LSDKCWYD
-1076 ANKGTP
+1076 SGTKN
-1082 ETVWYQVYLNNSKL
+1082 VWYQVYTNSSTL
-1096 SAYGYMDVSSNKCAN
+1096 SAYGYMDVSSNDCIN
-1111 ATKAR
+1111 VTKDR
-1116 WNHSNSWYGG
+1116 SNHTSNWYGG

-1172 ARTASTAAYS
+1172 ARTASTAAHS
-1182 GSGWQQRGSYT
+1182 GSGWQQQGSYR
-1193 AGFQQTTTE
+1193 AGFRQTATE
-1202 TTTETGTGTY
+1202 TTTATGTGTY

-1312 ETPTVTP
+1312 EAPVVAP

-1334 LAVLFSALSGSLLLG
+1334 LAVLFSALSGSILLG
-1349 LGAALN
+1349 LGAVLN

>member
-28 AADELP
+28 AAAETPELV
-34 DAFPEQDA
+34 PENDA
-42 VVQPKKA
+42 VVQPEEKETTAPAKKA
-49 PAADTAE
+49 AAADPAVEKSGTTE
-56 INDTVSP
+56 V
-63 SAADAAQDTTPGD
+63 AQTP
-76 DSDPAE
+76 
-82 EPQPALPVLGPKDT
+82 LPVLGPKDT
-96 VAYPPAETVQNPDGS
+96 IAYPPAETVQNPDGS
-111 VTETAQGTVT
+111 TTETTEGPVT

-147 PAGTVVDKTTTK
+147 PAGTVVDKTTTE

-221 DVGGGYTVTDASDVS
+221 DVGGGYTVTGESELS

-305 VTTTLIVKVEKSTQH
+305 VTTTLIIKVEKSTQH
-320 GHEDVKQDYT
+320 GREDVKQDYT
-330 YPPETTLTDPAGNS
+330 YPPETTLTDGAGNT
-344 YTLSIA
+344 YTLHIA
-350 DLLADPDAQRSE
+350 ELLADPAAQRSE

-417 TKDGETCKLDADQTA
+417 TKDGETCKLDAYQTA

-471 QAALEKALTA
+471 QAALENALTA
-481 AAAKASGAENV
+481 AAAKASGVETV
-492 SFADFT
+492 SFSELTLNA
-498 RNEDGSYT
+498 NGSYT
-506 YTHDRK
+506 YTHDGK

-559 WSSESGKPY
+559 WSESGKPY

-575 AASPLTDKL
+575 AASPLTDAL
-584 DAPEGASDIKTDAEG
+584 GAPSDATDIKTDAEG
-599 RVTEYTRTVDGKT
+599 RVTEYTRTVGGKT

-618 YDSSASLTDDEK
+618 YDSASLTDDEK

-679 APGTVQQGDSWT
+679 TPGTVQQGSSWT

-705 VKNDHTYTGLKK
+705 VKNSHTYTGLKK

-732 TVKTTITLK
+732 TTKTTITLK
-741 NKNELTDKQI
+741 NKNDLTDKQI

-831 QSLKPNQVLKV
+831 QSLKTNQVLKV
-842 GDMEITSTSTKEDII
+842 GDMEITSTSTKTDII
-857 KKITTAVSLNNM
+857 QKITTAVSLNNM
-869 NEDQLAKILKEQEKL
+869 NKDQLAKILKEQEKL

-896 DTVGTQYEA
+896 DTKGTKDESLYYEQ
-905 MYHEL
+905 
-910 RKNYYTGGTNDD
+910 RKNYYSGTSGDD
-922 LKHLELITDSTLHL
+922 LRHLDLVTDSTLCL
-936 LPDEGG
+936 LPDKDGTR
-942 SSKTT
+942 KPT

-953 NGLQLEWNYNVD
+953 DGLHLEWNYD
-965 DLLNKPA
+965 ADKLLNNPK
-972 SNQKAGLA
+972 SNQEARLT
-980 KNIGFDKTDGI
+980 KNIGYDSEAKH
-991 QGFYEYA
+991 YEYT
-998 RTENQEY
+998 RIDGSIRD

-1024 ALTNADGTVQHYA
+1024 ALTDTDGAVKRYPSYDA
-1037 TYGEAVAAYKA
+1037 AVAAYKA

-1053 GKKVTDADIQRQVVR
+1053 GKEVTDADIQRQVVR
-1068 LSDQSWYD
+1068 LSDKCWYD
-1076 ANKGTP
+1076 SGTKN
-1082 ETVWYQVYLNNSKL
+1082 VWYQVYTNSSTL
-1096 SAYGYMDVSSNKCAN
+1096 SAYGYMDVSSNDCIN
-1111 ATKAR
+1111 VTKDR
-1116 WNHSNSWYGG
+1116 SNHTSNWYGG

-1172 ARTASTAAYS
+1172 ARTASTAAHS
-1182 GSGWQQRGSYT
+1182 GSGWQQQGSYR
-1193 AGFQQTTTE
+1193 ADFRQTTTG
-1202 TTTETGTGTY
+1202 TTTKTGTAAY
-1212 DTVKPWQ
+1212 DTVTPWQ

-1276 APLVTTTTQTKPGT
+1276 APLVTTTTQTTPGT

-1312 ETPTVTP
+1312 ETPAVTP

-1334 LAVLFSALSGSLLLG
+1334 LAVLFSALSGSILLG
-1349 LGAALN
+1349 LGAVLN

>member
-42 VVQPKKA
+42 VVQPEKA

-96 VAYPPAETVQNPDGS
+96 IAYPPAETVQNPDGS
-111 VTETAQGTVT
+111 TTETTEGPVT

-147 PAGTVVDKTTTK
+147 PAGTVVDKTTTE

-221 DVGGGYTVTDASDVS
+221 EVGGNYIVTGESELS

-305 VTTTLIVKVEKSTQH
+305 VTTTLIIKVEKSTQH
-320 GHEDVKQDYT
+320 G
-330 YPPETTLTDPAGNS
+330 
-344 YTLSIA
+344 
-350 DLLADPDAQRSE
+350 RE

-456 ANGSQ
+456 ADGSQ

-471 QAALEKALTA
+471 QAALENALTA
-481 AAAKASGAENV
+481 AAAKASGVETV
-492 SFADFT
+492 SFSELTLNA
-498 RNEDGSYT
+498 NGSYT
-506 YTHDRK
+506 YTHDGK

-524 SETYQVTETASET
+524 SETYQVTESASET

-559 WSSESGKPY
+559 WRSESGKPY

-575 AASPLTDKL
+575 AASPLTDAL
-584 DAPEGASDIKTDAEG
+584 GAPSDATDIKTDAEG
-599 RVTEYTRTVDGKT
+599 RVTEYTRTVGGKT

-618 YDSSASLTDDEK
+618 YDSASLTDDEK

-679 APGTVQQGDSWT
+679 TPGTVQQGSSWT

-705 VKNDHTYTGLKK
+705 VKNGQTYTGLKK

-732 TVKTTITLK
+732 TLKTTITLK
-741 NKNELTDKQI
+741 NKNKLTDDQI
-751 LALLADKTAGA
+751 LALLADKTADA
-762 SDLAVTRKDGKVTAT
+762 TDIALTRNDGKVTVT
-777 YTKGQTIYT
+777 YTKDHTIYT
-786 IDCTDLLE
+786 IDCTGLLE

-805 SLSETRTEDEKD
+805 SLSETRTEDDKD
-817 DAYQKL
+817 DAYNEL
-823 WDQIDAIR
+823 WKQIDAIR
-831 QSLKPNQVLKV
+831 KTLQPNHQTLKV
-842 GDMEITSTSTKEDII
+842 GDVEITSTSTKTDII
-857 KKITTAVSLNNM
+857 QKITTAVSLNNM

-884 AQDPNKKVWVNE
+884 AKDSNKKVWVNE
-896 DTVGTQYEA
+896 DTVGTQYEE

-910 RKNYYTGGTNDD
+910 RNNYYTGGTNDY
-922 LKHLELITDSTLHL
+922 LQHLELITDSTLHL

-972 SNQKAGLA
+972 SNKVTGLA
-980 KNIGFDKTDGI
+980 KNIGFDKTDSI

-998 RTENQEY
+998 RTENQEH

-1010 KSAFYKLTGTVVYD
+1010 KSAFYRLTGTVVYD
-1024 ALTNADGTVQHYA
+1024 ALTDTDGAVQHYV
-1037 TYGEAVAAYKA
+1037 TYDAAVAAYKA
-1048 AMEAQ
+1048 AMKAQ
-1053 GKKVTDADIQRQVVR
+1053 GKEVTDADIQRQVVR

-1172 ARTASTAAYS
+1172 ARTASTAAHS
-1182 GSGWQQRGSYT
+1182 GSGWQQQGSYT
-1193 AGFQQTTTE
+1193 AGFRQTATE
-1202 TTTETGTGTY
+1202 TTTATGTGTY

-1276 APLVTTTTQTKPGT
+1276 APLVTTTTQTTPGT

-1312 ETPTVTP
+1312 EAPAVTP

>member
-96 VAYPPAETVQNPDGS
+96 IAYPPAETVQ
-111 VTETAQGTVT
+111 
-121 DGETGKDKG
+121 
-130 TADKT
+130 
-135 ETRTDESSTTYD
+135 
-147 PAGTVVDKTTTK
+147 

-221 DVGGGYTVTDASDVS
+221 EVGGNYIVTGESELS

-320 GHEDVKQDYT
+320 GREDVKQDYT
-330 YPPETTLTDPAGNS
+330 YPPETTLTDGAGNS

-350 DLLADPDAQRSE
+350 DLLADPTAQRSP

-456 ANGSQ
+456 ADGSQ
-461 TPEQAAAAAK
+461 TPQQAAAAAK
-471 QAALEKALTA
+471 QAALENALTA
-481 AAAKASGAENV
+481 AAAKASGVETV
-492 SFADFT
+492 SFSELTLNA
-498 RNEDGSYT
+498 NGSYT
-506 YTHDRK
+506 YTHDGK

-559 WSSESGKPY
+559 WRSESGKPY

-575 AASPLTDKL
+575 AASPLTEAL
-584 DAPEGASDIKTDAEG
+584 GAPSDATDIKTDAEG

-618 YDSSASLTDDEK
+618 YDSASLTDDEK

-679 APGTVQQGDSWT
+679 TPGTVQQGSSWT

-705 VKNDHTYTGLKK
+705 VKNGQTYTGLKK

-732 TVKTTITLK
+732 TTKTTITLK
-741 NKNELTDKQI
+741 NKNDLTDKQI

-1172 ARTASTAAYS
+1172 TRTASTAAHS
-1182 GSGWQQRGSYT
+1182 GSGWQQQGSYR
-1193 AGFQQTTTE
+1193 AGFRQTTTE

-1225 DATAEKLDGKITYTY
+1225 DETAEKLDGDVTYTY

-1276 APLVTTTTQTKPGT
+1276 APLVTTTTQTTPGT

-1312 ETPTVTP
+1312 EAPVVAP

-1355 RRKENR
+1355 RRKEDR

>member
-28 AADELP
+28 AAAETPELV
-34 DAFPEQDA
+34 PENDA
-42 VVQPKKA
+42 VVQPEEKETTAPAKKA
-49 PAADTAE
+49 AAADPAVEKSGTTE
-56 INDTVSP
+56 V
-63 SAADAAQDTTPGD
+63 AQTP
-76 DSDPAE
+76 
-82 EPQPALPVLGPKDT
+82 LPVLGPKDT
-96 VAYPPAETVQNPDGS
+96 IAYPPAETVQNPDGS
-111 VTETAQGTVT
+111 TTETTEGPVT
-121 DGETGKDKG
+121 DGATGKDKG

-147 PAGTVVDKTTTK
+147 PAGTVVDKTTTE

-221 DVGGGYTVTDASDVS
+221 EVGGNYIVTGESELS

-305 VTTTLIVKVEKSTQH
+305 VTTTLIVKVEESTQH
-320 GHEDVKQDYT
+320 GREDVKQDYT
-330 YPPETTLTDPAGNS
+330 YPPETTLTDGAGNT
-344 YTLSIA
+344 YTLHIA
-350 DLLADPDAQRSE
+350 ELLADPAAQRSE

-461 TPEQAAAAAK
+461 TPQQAAAAAK
-471 QAALEKALTA
+471 QAALENALTA
-481 AAAKASGAENV
+481 AAAKASGVETV
-492 SFADFT
+492 SFSELTLNA
-498 RNEDGSYT
+498 NGSYT
-506 YTHDRK
+506 YTHDGK

-559 WSSESGKPY
+559 WRSESGKPY

-575 AASPLTDKL
+575 AASPLTDAL
-584 DAPEGASDIKTDAEG
+584 GAPSDATDIKTDAEG
-599 RVTEYTRTVDGKT
+599 RVTEYTLTVGGKT

-618 YDSSASLTDDEK
+618 YDSASLTDDEK

-679 APGTVQQGDSWT
+679 TPGTVQQGSSWT

-705 VKNDHTYTGLKK
+705 VKNGQTYTGLKK

-732 TVKTTITLK
+732 TTKTTITLK
-741 NKNELTDKQI
+741 NKNDLTDKQI

-805 SLSETRTEDEKD
+805 SLSETRTEDDKD
-817 DAYQKL
+817 DAYDEL
-823 WDQIDAIR
+823 WKQIDTIR
-831 QSLKPNQVLKV
+831 KSLKPSQTLKV
-842 GDMEITSTSTKEDII
+842 GDMEITSKSTKTDII
-857 KKITTAVSLNNM
+857 QKITTAVSLNNM
-869 NEDQLAKILKEQEKL
+869 NKDQLAKILKEQEKL

-896 DTVGTQYEA
+896 DTKGTKDESLYYEQ
-905 MYHEL
+905 
-910 RKNYYTGGTNDD
+910 RKNYYSGTSGDD
-922 LKHLELITDSTLHL
+922 LRHLDLVTDSTLCL
-936 LPDEGG
+936 LPDKDGTR
-942 SSKTT
+942 KPT

-953 NGLQLEWNYNVD
+953 DGLHLEWNYD
-965 DLLNKPA
+965 ADKLLNEPK
-972 SNQKAGLA
+972 SNQEARLTT
-980 KNIGFDKTDGI
+980 NIGYDSEGKH
-991 QGFYEYA
+991 YEYTRA
-998 RTENQEY
+998 DGSIRD

-1037 TYGEAVAAYKA
+1037 TYDEAVAAYKA

-1053 GKKVTDADIQRQVVR
+1053 GKEVTDADIQRQVVR
-1068 LSDQSWYD
+1068 LSDKCWYD
-1076 ANKGTP
+1076 SGTKN
-1082 ETVWYQVYLNNSKL
+1082 VWYQVYTNSSTL
-1096 SAYGYMDVSSNKCAN
+1096 SAYGYMDVSSNDCIN
-1111 ATKAR
+1111 VTKDR
-1116 WNHSNSWYGG
+1116 SNHTSNWYGG

-1182 GSGWQQRGSYT
+1182 GSGWQQQGSYT
-1193 AGFQQTTTE
+1193 AGFQQTTTG
-1202 TTTETGTGTY
+1202 TTTETGTAAY
-1212 DTVKPWQ
+1212 DTVTPWQ

-1225 DATAEKLDGKITYTY
+1225 DETAEKLDGKITYTY

-1304 ADTVVPPA
+1304 ADTVVSPA
-1312 ETPTVTP
+1312 EPPVVAP

-1334 LAVLFSALSGSLLLG
+1334 LAVLFSALSGSVLLG
-1349 LGAALN
+1349 LGAVLN